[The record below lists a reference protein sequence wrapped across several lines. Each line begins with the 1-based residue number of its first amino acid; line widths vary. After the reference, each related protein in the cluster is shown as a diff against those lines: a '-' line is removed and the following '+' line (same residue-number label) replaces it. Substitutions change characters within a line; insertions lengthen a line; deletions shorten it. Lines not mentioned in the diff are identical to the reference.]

1 MKDEEILKTI
11 EAFSDYLQV
20 GDIVNYVLRWL
31 GWFLIVGLSLVV
43 DALEGVTDAILG
55 IKGFFNS
62 PEIQNFVDMLYP
74 LFVVLLA
81 ISFLYIGY
89 MFIMNKQMN
98 RSQIIIN
105 IFVTLSVLCLLST
118 GMTKVDKFTDD
129 AIAVV
134 KSEQKGSLSDE
145 IIKKNITD
153 IAVIDENKWKKKED
167 MNPKNHIPEKN
178 IRQIDIT
185 EKIDKDFEFAKDKKL
200 SDEGQ
205 KILKNKRVMD
215 GMGVASLAELKDGWF
230 DFFPEKYYRWHWNF
244 WNIFFTLLITGLT
257 LLLVSIKLARLFY
270 ELAFNYLLANILAPA
285 DVANGQK
292 LKAVLSNIL
301 NIFIA
306 TIMIF
311 LSLKLY
317 LMGTA
322 FLHDKLNGVPYLI
335 ALAAFSMAV
344 LDGPAVVERLFGID
358 IGLKSSWGMLVG
370 GFALGKG
377 IGSLANSKPMKSL
390 GNMIGKGAKGAAE
403 GTGVAAAKTAS
414 AAAMATG
421 GVAGLI
427 SGLKKGN
434 ESENKESLQDQMKK
448 ADQKKANGN
457 DVAKNE
463 KEKGN
468 LNKEKDKKNGGTP
481 SLQEDMKKGGNENP
495 GGVNGQESG
504 TTSLQDEMK
513 EAGKL
518 NGASEGNPTAGTVR
532 QGASEGSQTP
542 GTVRQG
548 ASEGNPTAGTVRQGA
563 NEGGQTPGTVRQGTS
578 EGGQTPGTVRQGTSE
593 GNQTPGT
600 VRQGASEGSQTP
612 GTVKQGANEGGQ
624 TPGTVRQGAN
634 EGNPT
639 AGTVRQGTSEG
650 SQTPGTVRQGTSE
663 GSQTPGTVRQ
673 GASEGGQTSG
683 TVRQGTSEGSQTSS
697 PAPME
702 TPRSVPSGGS
712 PAPVETPKS
721 VPSGGSPAPVETPR
735 SVPSGSSSAPVETP
749 RSVPSGSSSAPVET
763 PRSVPSGGS
772 PAPVETPRSV
782 PSGSSTAPVETP
794 RSVPSGSSSAPVE
807 TPRSVP
813 SGSSSAPVETPR
825 SVPSGGSPA
834 PVETPKSVP
843 SGGSPAPADIVT
855 VTHSSPIIPYESDKE
870 VAASRGQETRT
881 LGQYTTEKVK
891 NTTSS
896 VKQKVRGV
904 QERINTSETVQNT
917 KRFYQMGQNTGKSWR
932 DIVNKNKKNT
942 DKK

>member
-20 GDIVNYVLRWL
+20 GDIVNYVFRWI

-153 IAVIDENKWKKKED
+153 VAVIDQNGWKKKED
-167 MNPKNHIPEKN
+167 MNPKNNIPEKN

-185 EKIDKDFEFAKDKKL
+185 EKIDSDFKFTKDKDL
-200 SDEGQ
+200 SDGGQ
-205 KILKNKRVMD
+205 KILQNKRVMD
-215 GMGVASLAELKDGWF
+215 ALGVASLAELKDGWF

-244 WNIFFTLLITGLT
+244 WNIFFTLLITGAT

-317 LMGTA
+317 IMGTA

-358 IGLKSSWGMLVG
+358 IGLKSSWGMLAG

-377 IGSLANSKPMKSL
+377 IGGLANSKPMKGL
-390 GNMIGKGAKGAAE
+390 GNMIGKGAKGAAQ
-403 GTGVAAAKTAS
+403 GTGVAAVKTAS

-421 GVAGLI
+421 GMAGI
-427 SGLKKGN
+427 INGLKKGN
-434 ESENKESLQDQMKK
+434 ESEKKESLQDQIKK

-457 DVAKNE
+457 DLANKE

-468 LNKEKDKKNGGTP
+468 LNNQEDKKNGGTP
-481 SLQEDMKKGGNENP
+481 SIQEDMKKEGNEKP
-495 GGVNGQESG
+495 EVASGQESG

-513 EAGKL
+513 EAGKVSGTSEG
-518 NGASEGNPTAGTVR
+518 NPAVGGVKQGASEGSQTPGTVRQGASEGSQTPGTVRQGTSEGNPTAGAVRQGASEGNPTAGAVRQGASEGSQTPGTVRQGTSEGNPTAGAVRQGASEENPTAGTVR

-548 ASEGNPTAGTVRQGA
+548 AN
-563 NEGGQTPGTVRQGTS
+563 
-578 EGGQTPGTVRQGTSE
+578 
-593 GNQTPGT
+593 
-600 VRQGASEGSQTP
+600 EGSQTP
-612 GTVKQGANEGGQ
+612 GTVPSGG
-624 TPGTVRQGAN
+624 
-634 EGNPT
+634 
-639 AGTVRQGTSEG
+639 
-650 SQTPGTVRQGTSE
+650 
-663 GSQTPGTVRQ
+663 
-673 GASEGGQTSG
+673 
-683 TVRQGTSEGSQTSS
+683 S

-702 TPRSVPSGGS
+702 TSRPVPSGGS
-712 PAPVETPKS
+712 PAPMETSRP
-721 VPSGGSPAPVETPR
+721 VPSGGSPVPMGTSRPV
-735 SVPSGSSSAPVETP
+735 S
-749 RSVPSGSSSAPVET
+749 
-763 PRSVPSGGS
+763 SGGS
-772 PAPVETPRSV
+772 PAPMETSRPVSSGSSPVPMGTSRPV
-782 PSGSSTAPVETP
+782 PSGSSATPLETSRPVTG
-794 RSVPSGSSSAPVE
+794 GS
-807 TPRSVP
+807 
-813 SGSSSAPVETPR
+813 
-825 SVPSGGSPA
+825 SPA
-834 PVETPKSVP
+834 PVESPRSVS
-843 SGGSPAPADIVT
+843 SGSSPASANIVT
-855 VTHSSPIIPYESDKE
+855 VTHSSPSVPYESDKE
-870 VAASRGQETRT
+870 VAASSSHETRT
-881 LGQYTTEKVK
+881 LGQYATDTVK
-891 NTTSS
+891 KGYSSTTSS
-896 VKQKVRGV
+896 IKHKAKGV
-904 QERINTSETVQNT
+904 QERIHNSETVQNT
-917 KRFYQMGQNTGKSWR
+917 KRFYQMGQNTGRSWR
-932 DIVNKNKKNT
+932 DIVSKNKKNT
-942 DKK
+942 DEK

>member
-1 MKDEEILKTI
+1 MKDEEILKVL
-11 EAFSDYLQV
+11 ESFSDYLQV

-105 IFVTLSVLCLLST
+105 IFITLSVLCLLST

-129 AIAVV
+129 AIAFV

-153 IAVIDENKWKKKED
+153 VAVIDQNGWKKKED
-167 MNPKNHIPEKN
+167 MNPKNNIPEKN

-185 EKIDKDFEFAKDKKL
+185 EKIDKDFAFTKDKNL
-200 SDEGQ
+200 SDDGQ
-205 KILKNKRVMD
+205 KILQNKRVMD
-215 GMGVASLAELKDGWF
+215 ALGVASLAELKDGWF

-257 LLLVSIKLARLFY
+257 LLLASIKLARLFY
-270 ELAFNYLLANILAPA
+270 ELAFNYLLANLLAPA

-317 LMGTA
+317 LIGTGFA
-322 FLHDKLNGVPYLI
+322 HDKLNGVPYLI

-448 ADQKKANGN
+448 VNQKKANGN
-457 DVAKNE
+457 DLAKKE

-468 LNKEKDKKNGGTP
+468 LNKEEDKKNGGMP
-481 SLQEDMKKGGNENP
+481 SIQEDMKKGGNENP
-495 GGVNGQESG
+495 GGANGQESG

-513 EAGKL
+513 EAGKS
-518 NGASEGNPTAGTVR
+518 NGAIEGNPTAGTVR
-532 QGASEGSQTP
+532 QGTNEGNQTP
-542 GTVRQG
+542 GGVRQG
-548 ASEGNPTAGTVRQGA
+548 A
-563 NEGGQTPGTVRQGTS
+563 
-578 EGGQTPGTVRQGTSE
+578 SE

-612 GTVKQGANEGGQ
+612 GTV
-624 TPGTVRQGAN
+624 RQGAN
-634 EGNPT
+634 EG
-639 AGTVRQGTSEG
+639 
-650 SQTPGTVRQGTSE
+650 
-663 GSQTPGTVRQ
+663 
-673 GASEGGQTSG
+673 
-683 TVRQGTSEGSQTSS
+683 SQTSRPS
-697 PAPME
+697 
-702 TPRSVPSGGS
+702 SSGGS
-712 PAPVETPKS
+712 PAPVEAPRPS
-721 VPSGGSPAPVETPR
+721 SSGGSPAPVEAPR

-763 PRSVPSGGS
+763 PRSVPSGSS
-772 PAPVETPRSV
+772 P
-782 PSGSSTAPVETP
+782 
-794 RSVPSGSSSAPVE
+794 
-807 TPRSVP
+807 
-813 SGSSSAPVETPR
+813 APVETPR

-834 PVETPKSVP
+834 PMEAPKSVP
-843 SGGSPAPADIVT
+843 SGSSPVSADIVT

-870 VAASRGQETRT
+870 VAASRSQETRT
-881 LGQYTTEKVK
+881 LGQYTTDKVK
-891 NTTSS
+891 HTTSS

-932 DIVNKNKKNT
+932 DIVSKNKKNT

>member
-1 MKDEEILKTI
+1 MKDEEILKVL
-11 EAFSDYLQV
+11 ESFSDYLQV

-153 IAVIDENKWKKKED
+153 VAVIDQNGWKKKED

-185 EKIDKDFEFAKDKKL
+185 EKIDSDFEFAKDKEL
-200 SDEGQ
+200 SEGGQ
-205 KILKNKRVMD
+205 DILKNKRVMD

-317 LMGTA
+317 IMGTA
-322 FLHDKLNGVPYLI
+322 FLHDKLSGVPYLI

-344 LDGPAVVERLFGID
+344 LDGPSVVERLFGID
-358 IGLKSSWGMLVG
+358 IGLKSSWGMLAG

-377 IGSLANSKPMKSL
+377 IGALASSKPMKGL

-421 GVAGLI
+421 GMAGLI
-427 SGLKKGN
+427 SGLKNGN
-434 ESENKESLQDQMKK
+434 ESENKDSLQDQMKK
-448 ADQKKANGN
+448 AGEKKANGN
-457 DVAKNE
+457 DVANKE

-468 LNKEKDKKNGGTP
+468 LNKEKDKKNGGMP
-481 SLQEDMKKGGNENP
+481 SIQEDMKKGGNENP
-495 GGVNGQESG
+495 GVANGQESG
-504 TTSLQDEMK
+504 TISLQDEMK
-513 EAGKL
+513 EAGKS
-518 NGASEGNPTAGTVR
+518 NGTSEGSQTPGGVR
-532 QGASEGSQTP
+532 QGASEGGQTP
-542 GTVRQG
+542 
-548 ASEGNPTAGTVRQGA
+548 GTVRQGA
-563 NEGGQTPGTVRQGTS
+563 NEGGQTPGTVRQG
-578 EGGQTPGTVRQGTSE
+578 
-593 GNQTPGT
+593 
-600 VRQGASEGSQTP
+600 
-612 GTVKQGANEGGQ
+612 ANEGGQ
-624 TPGTVRQGAN
+624 T
-634 EGNPT
+634 
-639 AGTVRQGTSEG
+639 
-650 SQTPGTVRQGTSE
+650 
-663 GSQTPGTVRQ
+663 
-673 GASEGGQTSG
+673 
-683 TVRQGTSEGSQTSS
+683 
-697 PAPME
+697 
-702 TPRSVPSGGS
+702 
-712 PAPVETPKS
+712 
-721 VPSGGSPAPVETPR
+721 
-735 SVPSGSSSAPVETP
+735 
-749 RSVPSGSSSAPVET
+749 
-763 PRSVPSGGS
+763 
-772 PAPVETPRSV
+772 
-782 PSGSSTAPVETP
+782 
-794 RSVPSGSSSAPVE
+794 
-807 TPRSVP
+807 
-813 SGSSSAPVETPR
+813 
-825 SVPSGGSPA
+825 
-834 PVETPKSVP
+834 
-843 SGGSPAPADIVT
+843 
-855 VTHSSPIIPYESDKE
+855 
-870 VAASRGQETRT
+870 
-881 LGQYTTEKVK
+881 
-891 NTTSS
+891 
-896 VKQKVRGV
+896 
-904 QERINTSETVQNT
+904 
-917 KRFYQMGQNTGKSWR
+917 
-932 DIVNKNKKNT
+932 
-942 DKK
+942 

>member
-1 MKDEEILKTI
+1 MVKDEEILKTI

-20 GDIVNYVLRWL
+20 GDIVNYVFRWI

-153 IAVIDENKWKKKED
+153 VAVIDQNGWKKKED
-167 MNPKNHIPEKN
+167 MNPKNNIPEKN

-185 EKIDKDFEFAKDKKL
+185 EKIDEDFELTKDKDL
-200 SDEGQ
+200 SDNGK

-215 GMGVASLAELKDGWF
+215 ALGVASLAELKDGWF

-244 WNIFFTLLITGLT
+244 WNIFFTLLITGAT

-317 LMGTA
+317 IMGTE
-322 FLHDKLNGVPYLI
+322 FLHDKLSGVPYLI

-344 LDGPAVVERLFGID
+344 LDGPAIVERLFGID
-358 IGLKSSWGMLVG
+358 IGLKSSWGMLAG

-377 IGSLANSKPMKSL
+377 IGGLAYSKPMKGL
-390 GNMIGKGAKGAAE
+390 GNMIGKGAKGAAQ
-403 GTGVAAAKTAS
+403 GTGVVAAKTAS
-414 AAAMATG
+414 AAATTASAAVMATG
-421 GVAGLI
+421 GMAGII

-434 ESENKESLQDQMKK
+434 ESEKKESLQDQIKK

-457 DVAKNE
+457 DLANKE

-468 LNKEKDKKNGGTP
+468 LNKEEDKKNGGTP
-481 SLQEDMKKGGNENP
+481 SIQEDMKKEGNENP
-495 GGVNGQESG
+495 GVANGQESG
-504 TTSLQDEMK
+504 TTSLQDEIK
-513 EAGKL
+513 EAGKVS
-518 NGASEGNPTAGTVR
+518 GASEGNPTE
-532 QGASEGSQTP
+532 GA
-542 GTVRQG
+542 
-548 ASEGNPTAGTVRQGA
+548 VRQGA
-563 NEGGQTPGTVRQGTS
+563 NEG
-578 EGGQTPGTVRQGTSE
+578 
-593 GNQTPGT
+593 
-600 VRQGASEGSQTP
+600 SQTP
-612 GTVKQGANEGGQ
+612 
-624 TPGTVRQGAN
+624 
-634 EGNPT
+634 
-639 AGTVRQGTSEG
+639 
-650 SQTPGTVRQGTSE
+650 
-663 GSQTPGTVRQ
+663 
-673 GASEGGQTSG
+673 
-683 TVRQGTSEGSQTSS
+683 S
-697 PAPME
+697 PAPMETSRPVPSGNSPAPVEASRPVPSGNSPAPVE
-702 TPRSVPSGGS
+702 TPRSVPSGSSPAPVEASRPVPSGSS
-712 PAPVETPKS
+712 PAPVETSRPVS
-721 VPSGGSPAPVETPR
+721 SGSSPAPVETPR
-735 SVPSGSSSAPVETP
+735 SVPSGSSSAPVETSRP
-749 RSVPSGSSSAPVET
+749 VSSGNSPAPVET
-763 PRSVPSGGS
+763 SRPVSSGSSPAPVEASRPVPSGGS
-772 PAPVETPRSV
+772 PVS
-782 PSGSSTAPVETP
+782 
-794 RSVPSGSSSAPVE
+794 
-807 TPRSVP
+807 
-813 SGSSSAPVETPR
+813 
-825 SVPSGGSPA
+825 
-834 PVETPKSVP
+834 
-843 SGGSPAPADIVT
+843 ADIVT

-870 VAASRGQETRT
+870 VAASSSHETRT
-881 LGQYTTEKVK
+881 LGQYATDTVK
-891 NTTSS
+891 KGYSSTTSS
-896 VKQKVRGV
+896 AKQTVRGV
-904 QERINTSETVQNT
+904 QERINNSETVQNT
-917 KRFYQMGQNTGKSWR
+917 KRFYQMGQNTGRSWR
-932 DIVNKNKKNT
+932 DIVSKNKKNT
-942 DKK
+942 DEK

>member
-1 MKDEEILKTI
+1 MKDEEILKVL
-11 EAFSDYLQV
+11 ESFSDYLQV

-105 IFVTLSVLCLLST
+105 IFITLSVLCLLST

-153 IAVIDENKWKKKED
+153 VAVIDQNGWKKKED
-167 MNPKNHIPEKN
+167 MNPKNNIPEKN

-185 EKIDKDFEFAKDKKL
+185 EKIDKDFEFAKDKEL
-200 SDEGQ
+200 SEGGQ
-205 KILKNKRVMD
+205 DILKYKRVMD
-215 GMGVASLAELKDGWF
+215 GTGVASLAELKDGWF

-317 LMGTA
+317 IMGTA

-358 IGLKSSWGMLVG
+358 IGLKSSWGMLAGGLAG

-377 IGSLANSKPMKSL
+377 IGALANSKPMKGL

-427 SGLKKGN
+427 SGLKKGS

-448 ADQKKANGN
+448 ADQKKENGN
-457 DVAKNE
+457 DLAKKE

-481 SLQEDMKKGGNENP
+481 SIQEDMKKGGNENP
-495 GGVNGQESG
+495 GVANGQESG

-513 EAGKL
+513 EAGKS
-518 NGASEGNPTAGTVR
+518 NGANEGV
-532 QGASEGSQTP
+532 QTP
-542 GTVRQG
+542 GG
-548 ASEGNPTAGTVRQGA
+548 VRQGA
-563 NEGGQTPGTVRQGTS
+563 NEGV
-578 EGGQTPGTVRQGTSE
+578 
-593 GNQTPGT
+593 
-600 VRQGASEGSQTP
+600 
-612 GTVKQGANEGGQ
+612 Q

-634 EGNPT
+634 EG
-639 AGTVRQGTSEG
+639 V
-650 SQTPGTVRQGTSE
+650 QTPGTVRQGTSE
-663 GSQTPGTVRQ
+663 GSQTSRP
-673 GASEGGQTSG
+673 AS
-683 TVRQGTSEGSQTSS
+683 
-697 PAPME
+697 
-702 TPRSVPSGGS
+702 SVGS
-712 PAPVETPKS
+712 PE
-721 VPSGGSPAPVETPR
+721 PVETPR
-735 SVPSGSSSAPVETP
+735 SVPKGS
-749 RSVPSGSSSAPVET
+749 
-763 PRSVPSGGS
+763 
-772 PAPVETPRSV
+772 
-782 PSGSSTAPVETP
+782 
-794 RSVPSGSSSAPVE
+794 
-807 TPRSVP
+807 
-813 SGSSSAPVETPR
+813 
-825 SVPSGGSPA
+825 
-834 PVETPKSVP
+834 
-843 SGGSPAPADIVT
+843 SPAPADIVT

-904 QERINTSETVQNT
+904 QERIHNSETVQNT

>member
-1 MKDEEILKTI
+1 MVKDEEILKVL
-11 EAFSDYLQV
+11 ESFSDYLQV

-105 IFVTLSVLCLLST
+105 IFITLSVLCLLST

-153 IAVIDENKWKKKED
+153 VAVIDQNGWKKKED
-167 MNPKNHIPEKN
+167 MNPKNNIPEKN

-185 EKIDKDFEFAKDKKL
+185 EKIDKDFAFTKDKNL
-200 SDEGQ
+200 SDDGQ
-205 KILKNKRVMD
+205 KILQNKRVMD
-215 GMGVASLAELKDGWF
+215 ALGVASLAELKDGWF

-301 NIFIA
+301 NIFVA

-317 LMGTA
+317 IMGTT

-370 GFALGKG
+370 GYALGKG
-377 IGSLANSKPMKSL
+377 IAGLASSKPMKGL
-390 GNMIGKGAKGAAE
+390 GNMIGKGAKGAAQ

-421 GVAGLI
+421 GMAGLI
-427 SGLKKGN
+427 SGLKNGN
-434 ESENKESLQDQMKK
+434 ESENKDSLQDQMKK
-448 ADQKKANGN
+448 AGEKKANGN
-457 DVAKNE
+457 DVA
-463 KEKGN
+463 
-468 LNKEKDKKNGGTP
+468 NKEKDKKNGGTP
-481 SLQEDMKKGGNENP
+481 SIQEDMKKGGNENP
-495 GGVNGQESG
+495 GVANGQESG

-513 EAGKL
+513 EAGKA
-518 NGASEGNPTAGTVR
+518 NGTSAGNQTPGGVRQGASEGGQTAGTVRQGASEGNQTPGGVRQGASEGSQTPGGVRQGASEGNPTAGTVRQGASEGNQTPGGIRQGASEGSQTPGGVRQGASEGNPTAGTVR
-532 QGASEGSQTP
+532 QGASEGSQT
-542 GTVRQG
+542 
-548 ASEGNPTAGTVRQGA
+548 
-563 NEGGQTPGTVRQGTS
+563 
-578 EGGQTPGTVRQGTSE
+578 
-593 GNQTPGT
+593 
-600 VRQGASEGSQTP
+600 
-612 GTVKQGANEGGQ
+612 
-624 TPGTVRQGAN
+624 
-634 EGNPT
+634 
-639 AGTVRQGTSEG
+639 
-650 SQTPGTVRQGTSE
+650 
-663 GSQTPGTVRQ
+663 
-673 GASEGGQTSG
+673 
-683 TVRQGTSEGSQTSS
+683 SS
-697 PAPME
+697 PAPVEASRPVPSGGSLAPVE

-712 PAPVETPKS
+712 PAPVEASRPVPSGGSPAPVETPRP

-735 SVPSGSSSAPVETP
+735 SVPSG
-749 RSVPSGSSSAPVET
+749 
-763 PRSVPSGGS
+763 GS
-772 PAPVETPRSV
+772 PA
-782 PSGSSTAPVETP
+782 
-794 RSVPSGSSSAPVE
+794 SA
-807 TPRSVP
+807 
-813 SGSSSAPVETPR
+813 
-825 SVPSGGSPA
+825 
-834 PVETPKSVP
+834 
-843 SGGSPAPADIVT
+843 DNVT

-870 VAASRGQETRT
+870 VAASRSQETRT
-881 LGQYTTEKVK
+881 LGQYTTDKVK

-896 VKQKVRGV
+896 VKQMVRGV
-904 QERINTSETVQNT
+904 QERIHNSETVQNT

-932 DIVNKNKKNT
+932 DIVNKNKNNT

>member
-1 MKDEEILKTI
+1 MKDEEILKVL
-11 EAFSDYLQV
+11 ESFSDYLQV

-105 IFVTLSVLCLLST
+105 IFITLSVLCLLST

-153 IAVIDENKWKKKED
+153 IAVIDQNGWKKKED
-167 MNPKNHIPEKN
+167 LNPKNNISEKN

-185 EKIDKDFEFAKDKKL
+185 EKIDSDFKFTKDKDL
-200 SDEGQ
+200 SDGGQ
-205 KILKNKRVMD
+205 KILQNKRVMD
-215 GMGVASLAELKDGWF
+215 ALGVASLAELKDGWF

-270 ELAFNYLLANILAPA
+270 ELAFNYLLANLLAPA

-317 LMGTA
+317 LIGTG
-322 FLHDKLNGVPYLI
+322 FLHDELNGVPYLI

-457 DVAKNE
+457 DLAKNE

-481 SLQEDMKKGGNENP
+481 SIQEDMKKGWNENP
-495 GGVNGQESG
+495 GGANGQESG

-513 EAGKL
+513 EAGKSH
-518 NGASEGNPTAGTVR
+518 GAIEGNPTPGTVR
-532 QGASEGSQTP
+532 KGANEGSQTP
-542 GTVRQG
+542 GTVRKG
-548 ASEGNPTAGTVRQGA
+548 A
-563 NEGGQTPGTVRQGTS
+563 S
-578 EGGQTPGTVRQGTSE
+578 EGGQTPGG
-593 GNQTPGT
+593 
-600 VRQGASEGSQTP
+600 VRQGA
-612 GTVKQGANEGGQ
+612 
-624 TPGTVRQGAN
+624 
-634 EGNPT
+634 
-639 AGTVRQGTSEG
+639 SEG

-663 GSQTPGTVRQ
+663 GSQTAGTI
-673 GASEGGQTSG
+673 ASGG
-683 TVRQGTSEGSQTSS
+683 S

-702 TPRSVPSGGS
+702 TSRPVPSRS
-712 PAPVETPKS
+712 S
-721 VPSGGSPAPVETPR
+721 RAPVETPR
-735 SVPSGSSSAPVETP
+735 SVSSGSSP
-749 RSVPSGSSSAPVET
+749 APVET

-782 PSGSSTAPVETP
+782 PSGGSPAPVKASRPVPSGSSPAPVETP
-794 RSVPSGSSSAPVE
+794 RSVPSGSSP
-807 TPRSVP
+807 
-813 SGSSSAPVETPR
+813 APVETPR

-834 PVETPKSVP
+834 PVETPKSAP
-843 SGGSPAPADIVT
+843 SGGSPASADIVT

-870 VAASRGQETRT
+870 VAASRGQETQT

-904 QERINTSETVQNT
+904 QERIHNSETVQNT

-932 DIVNKNKKNT
+932 DIVNKNKNKNNT
-942 DKK
+942 AEK

>member
-1 MKDEEILKTI
+1 MKDEEILKVL
-11 EAFSDYLQV
+11 ESFSDYLQV

-62 PEIQNFVDMLYP
+62 PEIQNYVDMLYP

-98 RSQIIIN
+98 HSQIIIN
-105 IFVTLSVLCLLST
+105 IFITLSVLCLLST

-153 IAVIDENKWKKKED
+153 VAVIDQNGWKKKED
-167 MNPKNHIPEKN
+167 LNPKNNIPEKN

-185 EKIDKDFEFAKDKKL
+185 EKIDEDFEFTKDKDL
-200 SDEGQ
+200 SDNGK

-215 GMGVASLAELKDGWF
+215 ALGVASLAELKDGWF

-285 DVANGQK
+285 DIANGQK

-317 LMGTA
+317 LIGTA

-344 LDGPAVVERLFGID
+344 LDGPSVVERLFGID

-421 GVAGLI
+421 GMAGLI
-427 SGLKKGN
+427 SGLKNGN
-434 ESENKESLQDQMKK
+434 ESENKDSLQDQMKK
-448 ADQKKANGN
+448 AGEKKANGN
-457 DVAKNE
+457 DEANKE
-463 KEKGN
+463 KEKGH
-468 LNKEKDKKNGGTP
+468 LNKEKDKKNSGTP

-495 GGVNGQESG
+495 GVANGQESG

-513 EAGKL
+513 EAGKA
-518 NGASEGNPTAGTVR
+518 NGT
-532 QGASEGSQTP
+532 SEGSQTP

-548 ASEGNPTAGTVRQGA
+548 ANEGNQTPGTVRQGA
-563 NEGGQTPGTVRQGTS
+563 NEGNQTPGTVRQGA
-578 EGGQTPGTVRQGTSE
+578 SE

-600 VRQGASEGSQTP
+600 VRQGASERNQTP
-612 GTVKQGANEGGQ
+612 GTVRQGASEGNQ

-634 EGNPT
+634 EGN
-639 AGTVRQGTSEG
+639 
-650 SQTPGTVRQGTSE
+650 QTPGTVRQGANE
-663 GSQTPGTVRQ
+663 GVQIPRTVRQGANEGNQTPGTVRQ
-673 GASEGGQTSG
+673 GASEGNQTPG
-683 TVRQGTSEGSQTSS
+683 TVRQG
-697 PAPME
+697 A
-702 TPRSVPSGGS
+702 SGGS
-712 PAPVETPKS
+712 PAPVEASRPVPSGGSAAPMETSRSVPSGSAAPMETSRSVPSGSSLAPMETPRSAPSGSSPAPMETSRS
-721 VPSGGSPAPVETPR
+721 VPSGSSPAPVETPRSAPSGGSPAPVETPR
-735 SVPSGSSSAPVETP
+735 SVPSGGSPAPVE
-749 RSVPSGSSSAPVET
+749 A

-782 PSGSSTAPVETP
+782 PSGGSPAPMEAP
-794 RSVPSGSSSAPVE
+794 KSAPSGSSPV
-807 TPRSVP
+807 S
-813 SGSSSAPVETPR
+813 
-825 SVPSGGSPA
+825 
-834 PVETPKSVP
+834 
-843 SGGSPAPADIVT
+843 ADIVT

-870 VAASRGQETRT
+870 VPASRSQETRT
-881 LGQYTTEKVK
+881 LGQYTTDKVK
-891 NTTSS
+891 HTTSS

-904 QERINTSETVQNT
+904 QERIHNSETVQNT

-932 DIVNKNKKNT
+932 DIVNKNKNNT

>member
-20 GDIVNYVLRWL
+20 GDIVNYVFRWI

-153 IAVIDENKWKKKED
+153 IALIDQNGWKKKED
-167 MNPKNHIPEKN
+167 MNPKNNIPEKN

-185 EKIDKDFEFAKDKKL
+185 EKIDEDFEFTKDKDL
-200 SDEGQ
+200 SDNGK

-244 WNIFFTLLITGLT
+244 WNIFFTLLITGAT

-317 LMGTA
+317 IMGTA

-358 IGLKSSWGMLVG
+358 IGLKSSWGLLAGGIAG

-377 IGSLANSKPMKSL
+377 IGALANSKPMKSL

-421 GVAGLI
+421 GMAGLI

-448 ADQKKANGN
+448 ADQKKTQGN
-457 DVAKNE
+457 DVANKE
-463 KEKGN
+463 KEKGD
-468 LNKEKDKKNGGTP
+468 LNKEENKENGGVP
-481 SLQEDMKKGGNENP
+481 SIQEDMKKEGNENP
-495 GGVNGQESG
+495 GMANGQESG

-513 EAGKL
+513 EAGKA
-518 NGASEGNPTAGTVR
+518 NGASEGNPTAGTVRQGASEGNPTAGTVR

-548 ASEGNPTAGTVRQGA
+548 ASEG
-563 NEGGQTPGTVRQGTS
+563 S
-578 EGGQTPGTVRQGTSE
+578 
-593 GNQTPGT
+593 QTPGT

-612 GTVKQGANEGGQ
+612 GTV
-624 TPGTVRQGAN
+624 RQGA
-634 EGNPT
+634 
-639 AGTVRQGTSEG
+639 
-650 SQTPGTVRQGTSE
+650 SE

-673 GASEGGQTSG
+673 GASEGSQTPG
-683 TVRQGTSEGSQTSS
+683 TVRQGASEGSQTPGTVRQGASEGS
-697 PAPME
+697 Q
-702 TPRSVPSGGS
+702 TPG
-712 PAPVETPKS
+712 
-721 VPSGGSPAPVETPR
+721 
-735 SVPSGSSSAPVETP
+735 
-749 RSVPSGSSSAPVET
+749 
-763 PRSVPSGGS
+763 
-772 PAPVETPRSV
+772 
-782 PSGSSTAPVETP
+782 
-794 RSVPSGSSSAPVE
+794 
-807 TPRSVP
+807 
-813 SGSSSAPVETPR
+813 
-825 SVPSGGSPA
+825 
-834 PVETPKSVP
+834 
-843 SGGSPAPADIVT
+843 T
-855 VTHSSPIIPYESDKE
+855 V
-870 VAASRGQETRT
+870 R
-881 LGQYTTEKVK
+881 
-891 NTTSS
+891 
-896 VKQKVRGV
+896 
-904 QERINTSETVQNT
+904 
-917 KRFYQMGQNTGKSWR
+917 
-932 DIVNKNKKNT
+932 
-942 DKK
+942 

>member
-1 MKDEEILKTI
+1 MKDEEILKVL
-11 EAFSDYLQV
+11 EEFSDYLQV

-31 GWFLIVGLSLVV
+31 GWFLIQGLSLVV

-62 PEIQNFVDMLYP
+62 TEVQEFVDMLYP

-81 ISFLYIGY
+81 MSFLYIGY

-105 IFVTLSVLCLLST
+105 IFITLSVLCLLST

-129 AIAVV
+129 AIAVM

-153 IAVIDENKWKKKED
+153 IAVIDQNKWKKKED
-167 MNPKNHIPEKN
+167 MNPKNNIPEKN

-185 EKIDKDFEFAKDKKL
+185 EKIDKDFEFTKDKSL
-200 SDEGQ
+200 SDDGQ
-205 KILKNKRVMD
+205 KILQNKRVMD
-215 GMGVASLAELKDGWF
+215 GQGIASLAELKDGWF

-301 NIFIA
+301 NIFVA

-317 LMGTA
+317 IMGTA

-344 LDGPAVVERLFGID
+344 LDGPSVVERLFGID
-358 IGLKSSWGMLVG
+358 IGLKSSWGMLAG

-377 IGSLANSKPMKSL
+377 IGALASSKPMKGL

-421 GVAGLI
+421 GMAGLI
-427 SGLKKGN
+427 SGLKNGN
-434 ESENKESLQDQMKK
+434 ESENKDSLQDQMKK
-448 ADQKKANGN
+448 AGEKKANGN
-457 DVAKNE
+457 DVANKE

-481 SLQEDMKKGGNENP
+481 SIQEDMKKGGNETP
-495 GGVNGQESG
+495 GVANGQESG

-513 EAGKL
+513 EAGKS
-518 NGASEGNPTAGTVR
+518 NGTSEGNQTPGTVKQGTSEGNQIPGGVRQGASEGSQTPGTVRQGTSEGNQIPGGVR

-548 ASEGNPTAGTVRQGA
+548 ASEGSQIAGGVRQGASEGNQTPGTVRQGTNEGSQTPGTVRQGANEGNQTPGTVRQGA
-563 NEGGQTPGTVRQGTS
+563 NEGGQTPGTVRQG
-578 EGGQTPGTVRQGTSE
+578 
-593 GNQTPGT
+593 
-600 VRQGASEGSQTP
+600 ASEGSQTS
-612 GTVKQGANEGGQ
+612 N
-624 TPGTVRQGAN
+624 
-634 EGNPT
+634 
-639 AGTVRQGTSEG
+639 
-650 SQTPGTVRQGTSE
+650 
-663 GSQTPGTVRQ
+663 
-673 GASEGGQTSG
+673 
-683 TVRQGTSEGSQTSS
+683 

-702 TPRSVPSGGS
+702 TSRPVPSGSSPAPVEASRSVPSGSSPAPVEASRSVPSGGS
-712 PAPVETPKS
+712 PAPVEASRS
-721 VPSGGSPAPVETPR
+721 VPSGGSP
-735 SVPSGSSSAPVETP
+735 
-749 RSVPSGSSSAPVET
+749 APVET

-782 PSGSSTAPVETP
+782 PSGSS
-794 RSVPSGSSSAPVE
+794 
-807 TPRSVP
+807 
-813 SGSSSAPVETPR
+813 
-825 SVPSGGSPA
+825 PA
-834 PVETPKSVP
+834 S
-843 SGGSPAPADIVT
+843 ADIVT

-870 VAASRGQETRT
+870 VAASSSKETRT
-881 LGQYTTEKVK
+881 LGQYTTDKVK

-904 QERINTSETVQNT
+904 QERINTAETVQNT

-932 DIVNKNKKNT
+932 DIVNKNKNNT

>member
-105 IFVTLSVLCLLST
+105 IFITLSVLCLLST

-200 SDEGQ
+200 SDDGQ
-205 KILKNKRVMD
+205 EILKNKRVMD

-270 ELAFNYLLANILAPA
+270 ELAFNYLLANLLAPA

-317 LMGTA
+317 LIGTG
-322 FLHDKLNGVPYLI
+322 FVHDKLNGVPYLI

-427 SGLKKGN
+427 SGLKKGS

-457 DVAKNE
+457 DLAKKE

-481 SLQEDMKKGGNENP
+481 SIQEDMKKGGNENP
-495 GGVNGQESG
+495 GVANGQESG

-513 EAGKL
+513 EAGKS
-518 NGASEGNPTAGTVR
+518 NGASEGSQTPGTVKQGVSEGSQTPGGVR
-532 QGASEGSQTP
+532 QGANEGSQTP

-548 ASEGNPTAGTVRQGA
+548 ANEGSQTPGTVRQGA
-563 NEGGQTPGTVRQGTS
+563 NEGV
-578 EGGQTPGTVRQGTSE
+578 
-593 GNQTPGT
+593 QTPGT
-600 VRQGASEGSQTP
+600 VRQGASEGSQTSRP
-612 GTVKQGANEGGQ
+612 
-624 TPGTVRQGAN
+624 
-634 EGNPT
+634 
-639 AGTVRQGTSEG
+639 
-650 SQTPGTVRQGTSE
+650 
-663 GSQTPGTVRQ
+663 
-673 GASEGGQTSG
+673 
-683 TVRQGTSEGSQTSS
+683 
-697 PAPME
+697 
-702 TPRSVPSGGS
+702 VPSGGS
-712 PAPVETPKS
+712 PAPVEAPKS
-721 VPSGGSPAPVETPR
+721 VSSGGSPAPVEASRP
-735 SVPSGSSSAPVETP
+735 VPSGSSP
-749 RSVPSGSSSAPVET
+749 APVET

-772 PAPVETPRSV
+772 PAPVEASRPV
-782 PSGSSTAPVETP
+782 PSGS
-794 RSVPSGSSSAPVE
+794 
-807 TPRSVP
+807 
-813 SGSSSAPVETPR
+813 
-825 SVPSGGSPA
+825 
-834 PVETPKSVP
+834 
-843 SGGSPAPADIVT
+843 SPAPADIVT

-870 VAASRGQETRT
+870 VAASRSQETRT
-881 LGQYTTEKVK
+881 LGQYTTDKVK

-904 QERINTSETVQNT
+904 QERINTSETVKNT

-932 DIVNKNKKNT
+932 EIVSKNKKNT

>member
-1 MKDEEILKTI
+1 MKDEEILKVL
-11 EAFSDYLQV
+11 ESFSDYLQV

-105 IFVTLSVLCLLST
+105 IFITLSVLCLLST

-153 IAVIDENKWKKKED
+153 VAVIDQNGWKKKED
-167 MNPKNHIPEKN
+167 MNPKNNIPEKN

-185 EKIDKDFEFAKDKKL
+185 EKIDKDFAFTKDKNL
-200 SDEGQ
+200 SDDGQ
-205 KILKNKRVMD
+205 KILQNKRVMD
-215 GMGVASLAELKDGWF
+215 ALGVASLAELKDGWF

-270 ELAFNYLLANILAPA
+270 ELSFNYLLANILAPA

-317 LMGTA
+317 LIGTA

-344 LDGPAVVERLFGID
+344 LDGPAAVERLFGID

-457 DVAKNE
+457 DLAKNE

-481 SLQEDMKKGGNENP
+481 SIQEDMKKGGYENP
-495 GGVNGQESG
+495 GG
-504 TTSLQDEMK
+504 
-513 EAGKL
+513 
-518 NGASEGNPTAGTVR
+518 
-532 QGASEGSQTP
+532 
-542 GTVRQG
+542 
-548 ASEGNPTAGTVRQGA
+548 A
-563 NEGGQTPGTVRQGTS
+563 N
-578 EGGQTPGTVRQGTSE
+578 
-593 GNQTPGT
+593 
-600 VRQGASEGSQTP
+600 
-612 GTVKQGANEGGQ
+612 
-624 TPGTVRQGAN
+624 
-634 EGNPT
+634 
-639 AGTVRQGTSEG
+639 
-650 SQTPGTVRQGTSE
+650 E

-673 GASEGGQTSG
+673 GASEGGQTPGTVRQGASKGGQTPG
-683 TVRQGTSEGSQTSS
+683 TVRQGTSEGSQTPGSVRQGTSGGS
-697 PAPME
+697 PAPIE
-702 TPRSVPSGGS
+702 TPRPASSGGSPAPVETLRSVPSGGS
-712 PAPVETPKS
+712 PAPIETPRPAS
-721 VPSGGSPAPVETPR
+721 SGSSPAPVETPR
-735 SVPSGSSSAPVETP
+735 SVPSGSS
-749 RSVPSGSSSAPVET
+749 
-763 PRSVPSGGS
+763 

-782 PSGSSTAPVETP
+782 PSGSSPAPI
-794 RSVPSGSSSAPVE
+794 
-807 TPRSVP
+807 
-813 SGSSSAPVETPR
+813 ETPR

-834 PVETPKSVP
+834 S
-843 SGGSPAPADIVT
+843 ADIVT

-891 NTTSS
+891 HTTSS

-904 QERINTSETVQNT
+904 QERIHNSETVQNT
-917 KRFYQMGQNTGKSWR
+917 KRFYQMGQNTSKSWR
-932 DIVNKNKKNT
+932 DIVNKNKNNT

>member
-1 MKDEEILKTI
+1 MKDEEILKVLET
-11 EAFSDYLQV
+11 FSDYLQV

-105 IFVTLSVLCLLST
+105 IFITLSVLCLLST

-134 KSEQKGSLSDE
+134 KSEQKGFLSDE

-153 IAVIDENKWKKKED
+153 VAVIDQNGWKKKED
-167 MNPKNHIPEKN
+167 LNPKNNIPEKN

-185 EKIDKDFEFAKDKKL
+185 EKIDEDFEFTKDKDL
-200 SDEGQ
+200 SDNGK

-215 GMGVASLAELKDGWF
+215 ALGVASLAELKDGWF

-317 LMGTA
+317 IMGTT
-322 FLHDKLNGVPYLI
+322 FLHDKLSGVPYLI

-370 GFALGKG
+370 GYALGKG
-377 IGSLANSKPMKSL
+377 IAGLANSKPMKGL

-421 GVAGLI
+421 GMAGLI
-427 SGLKKGN
+427 SGLKNGN
-434 ESENKESLQDQMKK
+434 ESENKDSLQDQMKK
-448 ADQKKANGN
+448 AGEKKVNGN
-457 DVAKNE
+457 DVANKE

-468 LNKEKDKKNGGTP
+468 LNKDKDKKNGGMP
-481 SLQEDMKKGGNENP
+481 SIQEDMKKGGNENP
-495 GGVNGQESG
+495 GVANGQESG

-513 EAGKL
+513 EAGKS
-518 NGASEGNPTAGTVR
+518 NGTSEGNQTAGTVR

-548 ASEGNPTAGTVRQGA
+548 ASEGN
-563 NEGGQTPGTVRQGTS
+563 
-578 EGGQTPGTVRQGTSE
+578 
-593 GNQTPGT
+593 QTPGT

-612 GTVKQGANEGGQ
+612 GG
-624 TPGTVRQGAN
+624 VRQGAS
-634 EGNPT
+634 EGNQT
-639 AGTVRQGTSEG
+639 AGTVRQGASEGNQTPGGIRQGASEG
-650 SQTPGTVRQGTSE
+650 SQTPGGVRQGASE
-663 GSQTPGTVRQ
+663 GNPTAGTVRQ
-673 GASEGGQTSG
+673 GASEGGQTS
-683 TVRQGTSEGSQTSS
+683 S
-697 PAPME
+697 PAPVE

-712 PAPVETPKS
+712 PAPVEAPRSVPSGGSPAPVEASRPVPSGGSPAPVETPRP

-735 SVPSGSSSAPVETP
+735 SVPSGGSPAPVETPRPVPSGGSPAPVETP
-749 RSVPSGSSSAPVET
+749 RSVPSGGSPAPVEIPRSVPSGGSPAPVET

-782 PSGSSTAPVETP
+782 PSG
-794 RSVPSGSSSAPVE
+794 
-807 TPRSVP
+807 
-813 SGSSSAPVETPR
+813 
-825 SVPSGGSPA
+825 GSPA
-834 PVETPKSVP
+834 S
-843 SGGSPAPADIVT
+843 ADNVT

-870 VAASRGQETRT
+870 VAASRSQETRT
-881 LGQYTTEKVK
+881 LGQYTTDKVK

-904 QERINTSETVQNT
+904 QERIHNSETVQNT
-917 KRFYQMGQNTGKSWR
+917 KCFYQMGQNTGKSWR
-932 DIVNKNKKNT
+932 DIVNKNKNNT

>member
-1 MKDEEILKTI
+1 MKDEEILKVL
-11 EAFSDYLQV
+11 ESFSDYLQV

-105 IFVTLSVLCLLST
+105 IFITLSVLCLLST

-153 IAVIDENKWKKKED
+153 VAVIDQNGWKKKED
-167 MNPKNHIPEKN
+167 MNPKNNIPEKN

-185 EKIDKDFEFAKDKKL
+185 EKIDEDFEFTKDKDL
-200 SDEGQ
+200 SDNGK

-215 GMGVASLAELKDGWF
+215 ALGVASLAELKDGWF

-257 LLLVSIKLARLFY
+257 LLLVSIKLARLCY
-270 ELAFNYLLANILAPA
+270 ELGFNYLLANILAPA

-301 NIFIA
+301 NIFVA

-403 GTGVAAAKTAS
+403 GTGVAAAKTVS

-427 SGLKKGN
+427 SALKKGN

-457 DVAKNE
+457 DLAKKE

-468 LNKEKDKKNGGTP
+468 LNKEEGKKNGGMP
-481 SLQEDMKKGGNENP
+481 SIQEDMKKGGNENP
-495 GGVNGQESG
+495 GGANGQESG

-513 EAGKL
+513 EAGKS
-518 NGASEGNPTAGTVR
+518 NGAN
-532 QGASEGSQTP
+532 
-542 GTVRQG
+542 
-548 ASEGNPTAGTVRQGA
+548 EGNPTAGTVRQGA
-563 NEGGQTPGTVRQGTS
+563 NEG
-578 EGGQTPGTVRQGTSE
+578 
-593 GNQTPGT
+593 
-600 VRQGASEGSQTP
+600 
-612 GTVKQGANEGGQ
+612 
-624 TPGTVRQGAN
+624 
-634 EGNPT
+634 
-639 AGTVRQGTSEG
+639 
-650 SQTPGTVRQGTSE
+650 
-663 GSQTPGTVRQ
+663 
-673 GASEGGQTSG
+673 
-683 TVRQGTSEGSQTSS
+683 SQTSR
-697 PAPME
+697 PA
-702 TPRSVPSGGS
+702 SSGGS
-712 PAPVETPKS
+712 PT
-721 VPSGGSPAPVETPR
+721 
-735 SVPSGSSSAPVETP
+735 
-749 RSVPSGSSSAPVET
+749 PVET

-772 PAPVETPRSV
+772 PAPMETPRTV
-782 PSGSSTAPVETP
+782 PSGSSP
-794 RSVPSGSSSAPVE
+794 
-807 TPRSVP
+807 
-813 SGSSSAPVETPR
+813 APVETPR
-825 SVPSGGSPA
+825 SVPSGGSPTPMETPRTVPSGSSPA
-834 PVETPKSVP
+834 PVETPRSVP
-843 SGGSPAPADIVT
+843 SGSNPAPVETPRSVPSGSNPAPVETPRSVPSGSNPAPVETPRSVPSGSSPAPVETPRTVPSGSSPASADIVT

-870 VAASRGQETRT
+870 VAASRSQETRT

-904 QERINTSETVQNT
+904 QERIHTSETVQNT

>member
-1 MKDEEILKTI
+1 MKDEEILKVLET
-11 EAFSDYLQV
+11 FSDYLQV

-153 IAVIDENKWKKKED
+153 VAVIDQNGWKRKED
-167 MNPKNHIPEKN
+167 MNPKNNIPEKN

-185 EKIDKDFEFAKDKKL
+185 EKIDEDFEFTKDKDL
-200 SDEGQ
+200 SDNGK

-215 GMGVASLAELKDGWF
+215 ALGVASLAELKDGWF

-317 LMGTA
+317 IMGTT
-322 FLHDKLNGVPYLI
+322 FLHDKLSGVPYLI

-370 GFALGKG
+370 GYALGKG
-377 IGSLANSKPMKSL
+377 IAGLANSKPMKGL

-403 GTGVAAAKTAS
+403 GTGVVAAKTAS

-421 GVAGLI
+421 GMAGLI
-427 SGLKKGN
+427 SGLKNGN
-434 ESENKESLQDQMKK
+434 ESENKDSLQDQMKK
-448 ADQKKANGN
+448 ADEKKANGN
-457 DVAKNE
+457 DLANKE

-481 SLQEDMKKGGNENP
+481 SIQEDMKKGGNENP
-495 GGVNGQESG
+495 GIANGQESG

-513 EAGKL
+513 EAGKA
-518 NGASEGNPTAGTVR
+518 NGTSAGNQTPGTVRQGASEGNQTAGTVR
-532 QGASEGSQTP
+532 QGASEGSQ
-542 GTVRQG
+542 
-548 ASEGNPTAGTVRQGA
+548 TAGTVRQGA
-563 NEGGQTPGTVRQGTS
+563 NEGGQTPSPAPVEASRPVPS
-578 EGGQTPGTVRQGTSE
+578 GGSPAPMETPRSVPSGGSPAPVE
-593 GNQTPGT
+593 
-600 VRQGASEGSQTP
+600 ASRP
-612 GTVKQGANEGGQ
+612 V
-624 TPGTVRQGAN
+624 P
-634 EGNPT
+634 
-639 AGTVRQGTSEG
+639 
-650 SQTPGTVRQGTSE
+650 
-663 GSQTPGTVRQ
+663 
-673 GASEGGQTSG
+673 SG
-683 TVRQGTSEGSQTSS
+683 SS

-712 PAPVETPKS
+712 PAPVETPRS
-721 VPSGGSPAPVETPR
+721 VPSGGSPAPVEASRP
-735 SVPSGSSSAPVETP
+735 VPSGSSPAPMETP
-749 RSVPSGSSSAPVET
+749 RSVPSGSSPAPVET

-772 PAPVETPRSV
+772 PV
-782 PSGSSTAPVETP
+782 
-794 RSVPSGSSSAPVE
+794 SA
-807 TPRSVP
+807 
-813 SGSSSAPVETPR
+813 
-825 SVPSGGSPA
+825 
-834 PVETPKSVP
+834 
-843 SGGSPAPADIVT
+843 DNVT
-855 VTHSSPIIPYESDKE
+855 VTHSSPITPYESDKE
-870 VAASRGQETRT
+870 VAASSSQETRT
-881 LGQYTTEKVK
+881 LGQYTTDKVK

-904 QERINTSETVQNT
+904 QERIHNSETVQNT

-932 DIVNKNKKNT
+932 DIVNKNKNNT

>member
-1 MKDEEILKTI
+1 MKDEEILKVLET
-11 EAFSDYLQV
+11 FSDYLQV

-105 IFVTLSVLCLLST
+105 IFITLSVLCLLST

-153 IAVIDENKWKKKED
+153 IAVIDQNGWKKKED
-167 MNPKNHIPEKN
+167 LNPKNNIPEKN

-185 EKIDKDFEFAKDKKL
+185 EKIDSDFKFTKDKDL
-200 SDEGQ
+200 SDGGQ
-205 KILKNKRVMD
+205 KILQNKRVMD
-215 GMGVASLAELKDGWF
+215 ALGVASLAELKDGWF

-317 LMGTA
+317 LIGTA

-344 LDGPAVVERLFGID
+344 LDGPAAVERLFGID

-448 ADQKKANGN
+448 ADQKKEKGN
-457 DVAKNE
+457 DLAKKE

-481 SLQEDMKKGGNENP
+481 SIQEDMKKGGNENP
-495 GGVNGQESG
+495 GVANGQESG

-513 EAGKL
+513 EAGKS
-518 NGASEGNPTAGTVR
+518 NGANEGV
-532 QGASEGSQTP
+532 QTP
-542 GTVRQG
+542 GG
-548 ASEGNPTAGTVRQGA
+548 VRQGA
-563 NEGGQTPGTVRQGTS
+563 NEGVQTPGG
-578 EGGQTPGTVRQGTSE
+578 
-593 GNQTPGT
+593 
-600 VRQGASEGSQTP
+600 VRQGANEGVQTPGGVRQGANEGSQTP
-612 GTVKQGANEGGQ
+612 GGVRQGANEGVQ

-634 EGNPT
+634 
-639 AGTVRQGTSEG
+639 EG

-673 GASEGGQTSG
+673 GASEGSQTPGGVRQGANEGVQTPG
-683 TVRQGTSEGSQTSS
+683 TVRQGTSEGVQTPGTVRQGASEGSQTSR
-697 PAPME
+697 PA
-702 TPRSVPSGGS
+702 SSGGS
-712 PAPVETPKS
+712 PAPVETPRS
-721 VPSGGSPAPVETPR
+721 VPSGSSPAPMETPR

-749 RSVPSGSSSAPVET
+749 RSVPSGSSPAPMET
-763 PRSVPSGGS
+763 PRL
-772 PAPVETPRSV
+772 V
-782 PSGSSTAPVETP
+782 PSGSSPAPMETP
-794 RSVPSGSSSAPVE
+794 RSASSV
-807 TPRSVP
+807 
-813 SGSSSAPVETPR
+813 
-825 SVPSGGSPA
+825 GSP
-834 PVETPKSVP
+834 V
-843 SGGSPAPADIVT
+843 PADIVT

-870 VAASRGQETRT
+870 VAASRSQETRT
-881 LGQYTTEKVK
+881 LGQYTTDKVK

-896 VKQKVRGV
+896 MKQKVRGV
-904 QERINTSETVQNT
+904 QERIHNSETVQNT

>member
-1 MKDEEILKTI
+1 MVKDEEILKTI
-11 EAFSDYLQV
+11 EEFSDYLQV

-31 GWFLIVGLSLVV
+31 GWFLIQGLSLIV
-43 DALEGVTDAILG
+43 DALEGVTDAMLG

-153 IAVIDENKWKKKED
+153 IAVIDQNGWKKKED
-167 MNPKNHIPEKN
+167 MNPKNNIPEKN

-185 EKIDKDFEFAKDKKL
+185 EKIDSDFKFTKDKDL
-200 SDEGQ
+200 SDGGQ
-205 KILKNKRVMD
+205 KILQNKRVMD
-215 GMGVASLAELKDGWF
+215 ALGVASLSELKDGWF

-244 WNIFFTLLITGLT
+244 WNIFFTLLITGAT

-270 ELAFNYLLANILAPA
+270 ELAFNYLLVNIIAPA

-317 LMGTA
+317 IMGTA

-358 IGLKSSWGMLVG
+358 IGLKSSWGMLAGGIAG

-377 IGSLANSKPMKSL
+377 IGALANSKPMKSL

-403 GTGVAAAKTAS
+403 GTGVAAANTAS

-421 GVAGLI
+421 GMAGLI

-457 DVAKNE
+457 DLANKE
-463 KEKGN
+463 KEKSN
-468 LNKEKDKKNGGTP
+468 LNKEEDKKNGGTP
-481 SLQEDMKKGGNENP
+481 SIQEDMKKEGNETP
-495 GGVNGQESG
+495 GGANGQESG

-513 EAGKL
+513 EAGKA
-518 NGASEGNPTAGTVR
+518 NGASEGNPTTGGVKQGASEGSQTPGTVR
-532 QGASEGSQTP
+532 QGTSEGNPTTGGVKQGASEGSQTP

-548 ASEGNPTAGTVRQGA
+548 ASEGNPTAGAVRQGA
-563 NEGGQTPGTVRQGTS
+563 S
-578 EGGQTPGTVRQGTSE
+578 EGS
-593 GNQTPGT
+593 QTPGT

-612 GTVKQGANEGGQ
+612 GTV
-624 TPGTVRQGAN
+624 P
-634 EGNPT
+634 
-639 AGTVRQGTSEG
+639 
-650 SQTPGTVRQGTSE
+650 
-663 GSQTPGTVRQ
+663 
-673 GASEGGQTSG
+673 SG
-683 TVRQGTSEGSQTSS
+683 SS
-697 PAPME
+697 PAPVE
-702 TPRSVPSGGS
+702 TSRPVPSGGS
-712 PAPVETPKS
+712 PAPMETSRPVS
-721 VPSGGSPAPVETPR
+721 SGSSPAPMETSRPVPSGGSPAPMETSRP
-735 SVPSGSSSAPVETP
+735 
-749 RSVPSGSSSAPVET
+749 
-763 PRSVPSGGS
+763 VPSGGS
-772 PAPVETPRSV
+772 PAP
-782 PSGSSTAPVETP
+782 
-794 RSVPSGSSSAPVE
+794 
-807 TPRSVP
+807 
-813 SGSSSAPVETPR
+813 
-825 SVPSGGSPA
+825 
-834 PVETPKSVP
+834 
-843 SGGSPAPADIVT
+843 
-855 VTHSSPIIPYESDKE
+855 
-870 VAASRGQETRT
+870 
-881 LGQYTTEKVK
+881 
-891 NTTSS
+891 
-896 VKQKVRGV
+896 
-904 QERINTSETVQNT
+904 
-917 KRFYQMGQNTGKSWR
+917 
-932 DIVNKNKKNT
+932 
-942 DKK
+942 

>member
-1 MKDEEILKTI
+1 MKDEEILKVL
-11 EAFSDYLQV
+11 ESFSDYLQV

-105 IFVTLSVLCLLST
+105 IFITLSVLCLLST

-153 IAVIDENKWKKKED
+153 VAVIDQNGWKKKED

-185 EKIDKDFEFAKDKKL
+185 EKIDSDFEFAKDKKL
-200 SDEGQ
+200 SDDGQ
-205 KILKNKRVMD
+205 KLLKNKRVMD

-270 ELAFNYLLANILAPA
+270 ELAFNYLLANLLAPA

-317 LMGTA
+317 LIGTG
-322 FLHDKLNGVPYLI
+322 FLHDELNGVPYLI

-448 ADQKKANGN
+448 ADQKKANG
-457 DVAKNE
+457 DDLAKKE

-481 SLQEDMKKGGNENP
+481 SIQEDMKKGGNESP
-495 GGVNGQESG
+495 GGANGQESG

-513 EAGKL
+513 EAGKS
-518 NGASEGNPTAGTVR
+518 NGAIEGNPTA
-532 QGASEGSQTP
+532 
-542 GTVRQG
+542 
-548 ASEGNPTAGTVRQGA
+548 
-563 NEGGQTPGTVRQGTS
+563 
-578 EGGQTPGTVRQGTSE
+578 
-593 GNQTPGT
+593 
-600 VRQGASEGSQTP
+600 
-612 GTVKQGANEGGQ
+612 
-624 TPGTVRQGAN
+624 GTVRQGAN

-639 AGTVRQGTSEG
+639 AGTVRQGANEGSQTPGTVRQGANEGSQTAGTVRQGANEG

-663 GSQTPGTVRQ
+663 GSQTPGI
-673 GASEGGQTSG
+673 
-683 TVRQGTSEGSQTSS
+683 VRQGTNEGSQTSS
-697 PAPME
+697 P
-702 TPRSVPSGGS
+702 V
-712 PAPVETPKS
+712 PVETPKS
-721 VPSGGSPAPVETPR
+721 VPSGGSPASVETAR
-735 SVPSGSSSAPVETP
+735 SVPSGGSPAPVETA
-749 RSVPSGSSSAPVET
+749 RSVPSGGSPASIETPRLVPSGGSPAPVET
-763 PRSVPSGGS
+763 ARSVPSGGS
-772 PAPVETPRSV
+772 PAPVETPRLV
-782 PSGSSTAPVETP
+782 PSGGSPAPVET
-794 RSVPSGSSSAPVE
+794 A
-807 TPRSVP
+807 
-813 SGSSSAPVETPR
+813 R

-834 PVETPKSVP
+834 PVETARSVP
-843 SGGSPAPADIVT
+843 SGSSPAPVETPRSVPSGSRSASADIVT

-870 VAASRGQETRT
+870 VAASSSKETRT
-881 LGQYTTEKVK
+881 LGQYTTDKVK
-891 NTTSS
+891 HTTSS

>member
-1 MKDEEILKTI
+1 MVKDEEILKTI

-118 GMTKVDKFTDD
+118 SMTKVDKFTDD

-153 IAVIDENKWKKKED
+153 IAVIDQNGWKKKED
-167 MNPKNHIPEKN
+167 MNPKNNIPEKN

-185 EKIDKDFEFAKDKKL
+185 EKIDKDFAFTKDKNL
-200 SDEGQ
+200 SDDGQ
-205 KILKNKRVMD
+205 KILQNKRVMD
-215 GMGVASLAELKDGWF
+215 ALGVASLAELKDGWF

-244 WNIFFTLLITGLT
+244 WNIFFTLLITGAT

-317 LMGTA
+317 IMGTA

-344 LDGPAVVERLFGID
+344 LDGPSVVERLFGID
-358 IGLKSSWGMLVG
+358 IGLKSSWGMLAG

-377 IGSLANSKPMKSL
+377 IGALASSKPMKGL

-421 GVAGLI
+421 GMAGLI
-427 SGLKKGN
+427 SGLKNGN
-434 ESENKESLQDQMKK
+434 ESENKDSLQDQMKK
-448 ADQKKANGN
+448 AGEKKANGN
-457 DVAKNE
+457 DLANKE

-481 SLQEDMKKGGNENP
+481 SIQEDMKTGGNENP
-495 GGVNGQESG
+495 GVANGQESG
-504 TTSLQDEMK
+504 TTSLQDKMK
-513 EAGKL
+513 ESGKS
-518 NGASEGNPTAGTVR
+518 N
-532 QGASEGSQTP
+532 
-542 GTVRQG
+542 
-548 ASEGNPTAGTVRQGA
+548 
-563 NEGGQTPGTVRQGTS
+563 
-578 EGGQTPGTVRQGTSE
+578 GTSE

-600 VRQGASEGSQTP
+600 VRQGANEGSQTPGGVRQGANEGGQTPGGVRQGASEGGQTPGTVRQGASEGGQTPGTVRQGANEGSQTP
-612 GTVKQGANEGGQ
+612 GTVRQGANEGGQTPGIVRQGANEGGQ

-634 EGNPT
+634 EGSQTP
-639 AGTVRQGTSEG
+639 GTVRQGASEGGQTPGTVRQGANEG

-663 GSQTPGTVRQ
+663 GSQTPR
-673 GASEGGQTSG
+673 
-683 TVRQGTSEGSQTSS
+683 

-702 TPRSVPSGGS
+702 TSRPVPSGNIPAPVEASRPVPSGGS
-712 PAPVETPKS
+712 PAPVETSRP
-721 VPSGGSPAPVETPR
+721 VPSGGSPAPVET
-735 SVPSGSSSAPVETP
+735 S
-749 RSVPSGSSSAPVET
+749 
-763 PRSVPSGGS
+763 
-772 PAPVETPRSV
+772 
-782 PSGSSTAPVETP
+782 
-794 RSVPSGSSSAPVE
+794 
-807 TPRSVP
+807 
-813 SGSSSAPVETPR
+813 
-825 SVPSGGSPA
+825 
-834 PVETPKSVP
+834 
-843 SGGSPAPADIVT
+843 
-855 VTHSSPIIPYESDKE
+855 
-870 VAASRGQETRT
+870 
-881 LGQYTTEKVK
+881 
-891 NTTSS
+891 
-896 VKQKVRGV
+896 
-904 QERINTSETVQNT
+904 
-917 KRFYQMGQNTGKSWR
+917 
-932 DIVNKNKKNT
+932 
-942 DKK
+942 

>member
-1 MKDEEILKTI
+1 MKDEEILKVLET
-11 EAFSDYLQV
+11 FSDYLQV

-81 ISFLYIGY
+81 ISFIYIGY

-134 KSEQKGSLSDE
+134 KAEQKGSLSDE

-153 IAVIDENKWKKKED
+153 VAVIDQNGWKKKED
-167 MNPKNHIPEKN
+167 LNPKNNIPEKN

-185 EKIDKDFEFAKDKKL
+185 EKIDSDFKFTKDKDL
-200 SDEGQ
+200 SDGGQ
-205 KILKNKRVMD
+205 KILQNKRVMD
-215 GMGVASLAELKDGWF
+215 ALGVASLAELKDGWF

-317 LMGTA
+317 IMGTA

-370 GFALGKG
+370 GYALGKG
-377 IGSLANSKPMKSL
+377 IAGLASSKPMKGL
-390 GNMIGKGAKGAAE
+390 GNMIGKGAKGAAQ

-421 GVAGLI
+421 GMAGLI
-427 SGLKKGN
+427 SGLKNGN
-434 ESENKESLQDQMKK
+434 ESENKDSLQDQMKK
-448 ADQKKANGN
+448 AGEKKANGN
-457 DVAKNE
+457 DVAN

-468 LNKEKDKKNGGTP
+468 LNKEKDKKNGGMP
-481 SLQEDMKKGGNENP
+481 SIQEDMKKGGNENP
-495 GGVNGQESG
+495 GVANGQESG

-513 EAGKL
+513 EAGKS
-518 NGASEGNPTAGTVR
+518 N
-532 QGASEGSQTP
+532 
-542 GTVRQG
+542 
-548 ASEGNPTAGTVRQGA
+548 
-563 NEGGQTPGTVRQGTS
+563 GTS
-578 EGGQTPGTVRQGTSE
+578 EGNQTPGTVRQGTSE
-593 GNQTPGT
+593 GNQTPGG

-612 GTVKQGANEGGQ
+612 GGVRQGASEEGQTPGGVRQGASEGSQTPGGVRQGASEGGQ
-624 TPGTVRQGAN
+624 TPGG
-634 EGNPT
+634 
-639 AGTVRQGTSEG
+639 VRQGTSEG
-650 SQTPGTVRQGTSE
+650 SQTAGTVS
-663 GSQTPGTVRQ
+663 
-673 GASEGGQTSG
+673 SG
-683 TVRQGTSEGSQTSS
+683 SS
-697 PAPME
+697 PASME
-702 TPRSVPSGGS
+702 TSRPVPSGGSPASMETSRPVPSGGSPASMETSRPVPSGGS
-712 PAPVETPKS
+712 PAPVETSRP
-721 VPSGGSPAPVETPR
+721 VPSGGSP
-735 SVPSGSSSAPVETP
+735 
-749 RSVPSGSSSAPVET
+749 APVET

-782 PSGSSTAPVETP
+782 PSGSS
-794 RSVPSGSSSAPVE
+794 
-807 TPRSVP
+807 
-813 SGSSSAPVETPR
+813 
-825 SVPSGGSPA
+825 
-834 PVETPKSVP
+834 
-843 SGGSPAPADIVT
+843 
-855 VTHSSPIIPYESDKE
+855 PIIPYESDKE
-870 VAASRGQETRT
+870 VAASRSQETRT
-881 LGQYTTEKVK
+881 LGQYATDTVK
-891 NTTSS
+891 KGYNSTTSS
-896 VKQKVRGV
+896 VKQTVRGV
-904 QERINTSETVQNT
+904 QERINNSDTVQNT

>member
-1 MKDEEILKTI
+1 MKDEEILKVLET
-11 EAFSDYLQV
+11 FSDYLQV

-81 ISFLYIGY
+81 ISFIYIGY

-134 KSEQKGSLSDE
+134 KAEQKGSLSDE

-153 IAVIDENKWKKKED
+153 VAVIDQNGWKKKED
-167 MNPKNHIPEKN
+167 LNPKNNIPEKN

-185 EKIDKDFEFAKDKKL
+185 EKIDSDFKFTKDKDL
-200 SDEGQ
+200 SDGGQ
-205 KILKNKRVMD
+205 KILQNKRVMD
-215 GMGVASLAELKDGWF
+215 ALGVASLAELKDGWF

-317 LMGTA
+317 IMGTA

-370 GFALGKG
+370 GYALGKG
-377 IGSLANSKPMKSL
+377 IAGLASSKPMKGL
-390 GNMIGKGAKGAAE
+390 GNMIGKGAKGAAQ

-421 GVAGLI
+421 GMAGLI
-427 SGLKKGN
+427 SGLKNGN
-434 ESENKESLQDQMKK
+434 ESENKDSLQDQMKK
-448 ADQKKANGN
+448 AGEKKANGN
-457 DVAKNE
+457 DVAN

-468 LNKEKDKKNGGTP
+468 LNKEKDKKNGGMP
-481 SLQEDMKKGGNENP
+481 SIQEDMKKGGNENP
-495 GGVNGQESG
+495 GIANGQESG

-513 EAGKL
+513 EAGKS
-518 NGASEGNPTAGTVR
+518 N
-532 QGASEGSQTP
+532 
-542 GTVRQG
+542 
-548 ASEGNPTAGTVRQGA
+548 
-563 NEGGQTPGTVRQGTS
+563 GTS
-578 EGGQTPGTVRQGTSE
+578 EGNQTPGTVRQGTSE
-593 GNQTPGT
+593 GNQTSGG

-612 GTVKQGANEGGQ
+612 GGVRQGASEGGQ
-624 TPGTVRQGAN
+624 TPGGVRQGAS
-634 EGNPT
+634 EGSQTP
-639 AGTVRQGTSEG
+639 GGVRQGTSEG
-650 SQTPGTVRQGTSE
+650 SQTAGTVS
-663 GSQTPGTVRQ
+663 
-673 GASEGGQTSG
+673 SG
-683 TVRQGTSEGSQTSS
+683 SS
-697 PAPME
+697 PASME
-702 TPRSVPSGGS
+702 TSRPVPSGGS
-712 PAPVETPKS
+712 PAPMETARPVSSGSSPASVEASRP
-721 VPSGGSPAPVETPR
+721 VPSGGSPV
-735 SVPSGSSSAPVETP
+735 S
-749 RSVPSGSSSAPVET
+749 
-763 PRSVPSGGS
+763 
-772 PAPVETPRSV
+772 
-782 PSGSSTAPVETP
+782 
-794 RSVPSGSSSAPVE
+794 
-807 TPRSVP
+807 
-813 SGSSSAPVETPR
+813 
-825 SVPSGGSPA
+825 
-834 PVETPKSVP
+834 
-843 SGGSPAPADIVT
+843 ADIVT
-855 VTHSSPIIPYESDKE
+855 VTHSSPIIPYEGDKE
-870 VAASRGQETRT
+870 VAASRSQETRT
-881 LGQYTTEKVK
+881 LGQYTTDKVK

>member
-1 MKDEEILKTI
+1 MKDEEILKVL
-11 EAFSDYLQV
+11 ESFSDYLQV

-105 IFVTLSVLCLLST
+105 IFITLSVLCLLST

-153 IAVIDENKWKKKED
+153 VAVIDQNGWKKKED

-185 EKIDKDFEFAKDKKL
+185 EKIDSDFEFAKDKKL
-200 SDEGQ
+200 SDDGQ
-205 KILKNKRVMD
+205 KLLKNKRVMD

-317 LMGTA
+317 LIGTA

-344 LDGPAVVERLFGID
+344 LDGPAAVERLFGID

-457 DVAKNE
+457 DLAKNE

-481 SLQEDMKKGGNENP
+481 SIQEEMKKGGNENP
-495 GGVNGQESG
+495 GGANGQESG

-513 EAGKL
+513 EAGKS
-518 NGASEGNPTAGTVR
+518 NGANEGNPTA
-532 QGASEGSQTP
+532 
-542 GTVRQG
+542 
-548 ASEGNPTAGTVRQGA
+548 
-563 NEGGQTPGTVRQGTS
+563 
-578 EGGQTPGTVRQGTSE
+578 
-593 GNQTPGT
+593 
-600 VRQGASEGSQTP
+600 
-612 GTVKQGANEGGQ
+612 
-624 TPGTVRQGAN
+624 GTVRQGAN

-639 AGTVRQGTSEG
+639 AGTVRQGANEG
-650 SQTPGTVRQGTSE
+650 NPTA
-663 GSQTPGTVRQ
+663 GTVRQ
-673 GASEGGQTSG
+673 GANEGNPTAG
-683 TVRQGTSEGSQTSS
+683 TVRQGANEGNPTAGTVRPGTSEGNPTPGGVRQGANEGSQTSRPASSGGS
-697 PAPME
+697 PTPVE

-712 PAPVETPKS
+712 PAPMETPRT
-721 VPSGGSPAPVETPR
+721 VPSGSSPAPMETPRTVPSGSSPAPVETPR

-749 RSVPSGSSSAPVET
+749 RSVPSGSNPAPVET
-763 PRSVPSGGS
+763 PRSVPSGS
-772 PAPVETPRSV
+772 NPAPVETPRSV
-782 PSGSSTAPVETP
+782 PSGSSPAPVETP
-794 RSVPSGSSSAPVE
+794 RTVPSGSS
-807 TPRSVP
+807 
-813 SGSSSAPVETPR
+813 
-825 SVPSGGSPA
+825 PA
-834 PVETPKSVP
+834 S
-843 SGGSPAPADIVT
+843 ADIVT

-870 VAASRGQETRT
+870 VAASSSQETRT
-881 LGQYTTEKVK
+881 LGQYTTDKVK

-904 QERINTSETVQNT
+904 QERIHNSETVQNT

>member
-1 MKDEEILKTI
+1 MKDEEILKVL
-11 EAFSDYLQV
+11 ESFSDYLQV

-105 IFVTLSVLCLLST
+105 IFITLSVLCLLST

-153 IAVIDENKWKKKED
+153 VAVIDQNGWKKKED

-185 EKIDKDFEFAKDKKL
+185 EKIDSDFEFAKDKKL
-200 SDEGQ
+200 SDDGQ
-205 KILKNKRVMD
+205 KLLKNKRVMD

-257 LLLVSIKLARLFY
+257 LILVSIKLARLFY

-306 TIMIF
+306 TMMIF

-317 LMGTA
+317 IMGTA

-370 GFALGKG
+370 GYALGKG
-377 IGSLANSKPMKSL
+377 IAGLASSKPMKGL
-390 GNMIGKGAKGAAE
+390 GNMIGKGAKGAAQ

-421 GVAGLI
+421 GMAGLI
-427 SGLKKGN
+427 SGLKNGN
-434 ESENKESLQDQMKK
+434 ESENKDSLQDQMKK
-448 ADQKKANGN
+448 AGEKKANGN
-457 DVAKNE
+457 DVA
-463 KEKGN
+463 
-468 LNKEKDKKNGGTP
+468 NKEKDKKNGGMP
-481 SLQEDMKKGGNENP
+481 SIQEDMKKGGNENP
-495 GGVNGQESG
+495 GIANGQESG

-513 EAGKL
+513 EAGKS
-518 NGASEGNPTAGTVR
+518 NGAS
-532 QGASEGSQTP
+532 
-542 GTVRQG
+542 
-548 ASEGNPTAGTVRQGA
+548 
-563 NEGGQTPGTVRQGTS
+563 GGG
-578 EGGQTPGTVRQGTSE
+578 
-593 GNQTPGT
+593 QTPGT

-612 GTVKQGANEGGQ
+612 GTVKQGASEGGQ
-624 TPGTVRQGAN
+624 TPGGVRQGAS

-639 AGTVRQGTSEG
+639 AGTVRQGASEG
-650 SQTPGTVRQGTSE
+650 SPTAGGVRQGARE
-663 GSQTPGTVRQ
+663 GSPSAGTVRQ
-673 GASEGGQTSG
+673 GAS
-683 TVRQGTSEGSQTSS
+683 
-697 PAPME
+697 A
-702 TPRSVPSGGS
+702 
-712 PAPVETPKS
+712 
-721 VPSGGSPAPVETPR
+721 
-735 SVPSGSSSAPVETP
+735 
-749 RSVPSGSSSAPVET
+749 
-763 PRSVPSGGS
+763 
-772 PAPVETPRSV
+772 
-782 PSGSSTAPVETP
+782 
-794 RSVPSGSSSAPVE
+794 
-807 TPRSVP
+807 
-813 SGSSSAPVETPR
+813 
-825 SVPSGGSPA
+825 
-834 PVETPKSVP
+834 
-843 SGGSPAPADIVT
+843 
-855 VTHSSPIIPYESDKE
+855 
-870 VAASRGQETRT
+870 
-881 LGQYTTEKVK
+881 
-891 NTTSS
+891 
-896 VKQKVRGV
+896 
-904 QERINTSETVQNT
+904 
-917 KRFYQMGQNTGKSWR
+917 
-932 DIVNKNKKNT
+932 
-942 DKK
+942 

>member
-1 MKDEEILKTI
+1 MKDEEILKVL
-11 EAFSDYLQV
+11 ESFSDYLQV

-105 IFVTLSVLCLLST
+105 IFITLSVLCLLST

-153 IAVIDENKWKKKED
+153 VAVIDQNGWKKKED

-185 EKIDKDFEFAKDKKL
+185 EKIDSDFEFAKDKKL
-200 SDEGQ
+200 SDDGQ
-205 KILKNKRVMD
+205 KLLKNKRVMD

-317 LMGTA
+317 LIGTA

-457 DVAKNE
+457 DLAKNE

-468 LNKEKDKKNGGTP
+468 LNKEKGKKNGGTP
-481 SLQEDMKKGGNENP
+481 SIQEDMKKEGNENP
-495 GGVNGQESG
+495 GGANGQETG

-513 EAGKL
+513 EAGKS

-548 ASEGNPTAGTVRQGA
+548 ASEG
-563 NEGGQTPGTVRQGTS
+563 GQTPGTVRQGAS

-593 GNQTPGT
+593 GSQTAGT
-600 VRQGASEGSQTP
+600 VRQGASEGSQ
-612 GTVKQGANEGGQ
+612 
-624 TPGTVRQGAN
+624 
-634 EGNPT
+634 T

-650 SQTPGTVRQGTSE
+650 SQTA
-663 GSQTPGTVRQ
+663 GTVRQ
-673 GASEGGQTSG
+673 GASEGGQTPG
-683 TVRQGTSEGSQTSS
+683 IVRQGTSEGSQTSS
-697 PAPME
+697 PAP
-702 TPRSVPSGGS
+702 
-712 PAPVETPKS
+712 VE
-721 VPSGGSPAPVETPR
+721 APR
-735 SVPSGSSSAPVETP
+735 SVPSGSSPV
-749 RSVPSGSSSAPVET
+749 PVET

-782 PSGSSTAPVETP
+782 PSG
-794 RSVPSGSSSAPVE
+794 RSP
-807 TPRSVP
+807 T
-813 SGSSSAPVETPR
+813 PVETPR

-834 PVETPKSVP
+834 PMEAPKSAP
-843 SGGSPAPADIVT
+843 SGGSPASADIVT

-896 VKQKVRGV
+896 VKQKVRGA
-904 QERINTSETVQNT
+904 QERIHNSETVQNT

-932 DIVNKNKKNT
+932 DIVNKNKNKNNT

>member
-1 MKDEEILKTI
+1 MKDEEILKVLET
-11 EAFSDYLQV
+11 FSDYLQV

-153 IAVIDENKWKKKED
+153 VAVIDQNGWKKKED
-167 MNPKNHIPEKN
+167 MNPKNNIPEKN

-185 EKIDKDFEFAKDKKL
+185 EKIDEDFEFTKDKDL
-200 SDEGQ
+200 SDNGK

-215 GMGVASLAELKDGWF
+215 ALGVASLAELKDGWF

-317 LMGTA
+317 LIGTA

-344 LDGPAVVERLFGID
+344 LDGPSVVERLFGID

-421 GVAGLI
+421 GMAGLI
-427 SGLKKGN
+427 SGLKNGN
-434 ESENKESLQDQMKK
+434 ESENKDSLQDQMKK
-448 ADQKKANGN
+448 AGEKKVNGN
-457 DVAKNE
+457 DEANKE

-468 LNKEKDKKNGGTP
+468 LNKEKDKKNSGTP

-495 GGVNGQESG
+495 GVANGQESG

-513 EAGKL
+513 EAGKA
-518 NGASEGNPTAGTVR
+518 NGAN
-532 QGASEGSQTP
+532 
-542 GTVRQG
+542 
-548 ASEGNPTAGTVRQGA
+548 
-563 NEGGQTPGTVRQGTS
+563 
-578 EGGQTPGTVRQGTSE
+578 E

-600 VRQGASEGSQTP
+600 VRQGANEGNQTP
-612 GTVKQGANEGGQ
+612 GTVRQGANEGNQTPGTVRQGANEGGQ

-634 EGNPT
+634 EGN
-639 AGTVRQGTSEG
+639 
-650 SQTPGTVRQGTSE
+650 QTPGR
-663 GSQTPGTVRQ
+663 VRQ
-673 GASEGGQTSG
+673 GA
-683 TVRQGTSEGSQTSS
+683 
-697 PAPME
+697 
-702 TPRSVPSGGS
+702 SGGS
-712 PAPVETPKS
+712 PAPIETPRPAS
-721 VPSGGSPAPVETPR
+721 SGGSPAPVETPR
-735 SVPSGSSSAPVETP
+735 SVPSGGSPAQVEIPRSVPSGGSPAPIETPRPASSGSSPAQVETPRSVPSGSSPAQVETPKSVPSGSSPAPVETP
-749 RSVPSGSSSAPVET
+749 RSVPSGSSPAPIETPRSVPSGSSPAPVET

-772 PAPVETPRSV
+772 PAPIETPRSV
-782 PSGSSTAPVETP
+782 PSGSSP
-794 RSVPSGSSSAPVE
+794 
-807 TPRSVP
+807 
-813 SGSSSAPVETPR
+813 APVETPR

-834 PVETPKSVP
+834 S
-843 SGGSPAPADIVT
+843 ADIVT

-870 VAASRGQETRT
+870 VAASSSKETRT
-881 LGQYTTEKVK
+881 LGQYTTDKVK
-891 NTTSS
+891 HTTSS

>member
-200 SDEGQ
+200 SDDGQ
-205 KILKNKRVMD
+205 EILKNKRVMD

-270 ELAFNYLLANILAPA
+270 ELSFNYLLANILAPA

-317 LMGTA
+317 LIGTA

-344 LDGPAVVERLFGID
+344 LDGPAAVERLFGID

-457 DVAKNE
+457 DLAKKE

-468 LNKEKDKKNGGTP
+468 LNKEKDKKNGGT
-481 SLQEDMKKGGNENP
+481 SSIQEDMQKGGNENP
-495 GGVNGQESG
+495 GGANGQESG

-513 EAGKL
+513 EAGKS
-518 NGASEGNPTAGTVR
+518 NGAIEGNPTAGTVR
-532 QGASEGSQTP
+532 QGANEGNPTAGTVRQGANEGVQTP

-548 ASEGNPTAGTVRQGA
+548 ANEGVQTPGTVRQGANEGVQTPGTVRQGA
-563 NEGGQTPGTVRQGTS
+563 NEGGQTPGTVRQGANEGVQTPGGVRQGAS
-578 EGGQTPGTVRQGTSE
+578 EGNQTPGTVRQGASE

-600 VRQGASEGSQTP
+600 VRQGASEGSQM
-612 GTVKQGANEGGQ
+612 
-624 TPGTVRQGAN
+624 
-634 EGNPT
+634 
-639 AGTVRQGTSEG
+639 AGTV
-650 SQTPGTVRQGTSE
+650 
-663 GSQTPGTVRQ
+663 
-673 GASEGGQTSG
+673 
-683 TVRQGTSEGSQTSS
+683 
-697 PAPME
+697 
-702 TPRSVPSGGS
+702 PSGSS
-712 PAPVETPKS
+712 PAPVETPRS

-749 RSVPSGSSSAPVET
+749 RSVPSGSSP
-763 PRSVPSGGS
+763 
-772 PAPVETPRSV
+772 
-782 PSGSSTAPVETP
+782 APVETP

-813 SGSSSAPVETPR
+813 SGSSPAPVETPR
-825 SVPSGGSPA
+825 SVPSGS
-834 PVETPKSVP
+834 
-843 SGGSPAPADIVT
+843 SPAPADIVT

-881 LGQYTTEKVK
+881 LGQYTTDKVK
-891 NTTSS
+891 HTTSS

>member
-1 MKDEEILKTI
+1 MKDEEILKVLET
-11 EAFSDYLQV
+11 FSDYLQV

-118 GMTKVDKFTDD
+118 GMKKVDKFTDD

-153 IAVIDENKWKKKED
+153 IAVIDQNGWKKKED
-167 MNPKNHIPEKN
+167 LNPKNNIPEKN

-185 EKIDKDFEFAKDKKL
+185 EKIDSDFKFTKDKDL
-200 SDEGQ
+200 SDGGQ
-205 KILKNKRVMD
+205 KILQNKRVMD
-215 GMGVASLAELKDGWF
+215 ALGVASLAELKDGWF

-244 WNIFFTLLITGLT
+244 WNIFFTLLITGAT

-317 LMGTA
+317 IMGTA

-358 IGLKSSWGMLVG
+358 IGLKSSWGMLAG

-377 IGSLANSKPMKSL
+377 IGALANSKPMKGL

-421 GVAGLI
+421 GMTGLI

-448 ADQKKANGN
+448 ADQKKAKGN
-457 DVAKNE
+457 DLAKNE

-468 LNKEKDKKNGGTP
+468 LNKEEDKKNGGTP
-481 SLQEDMKKGGNENP
+481 SIQEDMKKEGNETP
-495 GGVNGQESG
+495 GG
-504 TTSLQDEMK
+504 
-513 EAGKL
+513 A
-518 NGASEGNPTAGTVR
+518 NGASEGNPTTGGVK

-548 ASEGNPTAGTVRQGA
+548 ASEGNPTAGAVRQGA
-563 NEGGQTPGTVRQGTS
+563 
-578 EGGQTPGTVRQGTSE
+578 
-593 GNQTPGT
+593 
-600 VRQGASEGSQTP
+600 
-612 GTVKQGANEGGQ
+612 
-624 TPGTVRQGAN
+624 
-634 EGNPT
+634 
-639 AGTVRQGTSEG
+639 SEG

-663 GSQTPGTVRQ
+663 GNPTTGGVKQGASEGSQTPGTVRQ
-673 GASEGGQTSG
+673 GVSEGNPTAGA
-683 TVRQGTSEGSQTSS
+683 VRQGANEGSPTAGAVRQGVSEGNPTAGAVRQGANEGSQTPGTVPSGSS
-697 PAPME
+697 PAPVE
-702 TPRSVPSGGS
+702 TSRPVPSGGS
-712 PAPVETPKS
+712 PAPMETSRPVS
-721 VPSGGSPAPVETPR
+721 SGSSPAPMETSRPVPSGGSPAPMETSRP
-735 SVPSGSSSAPVETP
+735 VPSGSSPAPMETSRP
-749 RSVPSGSSSAPVET
+749 VPSGGSPAPMETSRPVPSGGSPAPVET

-772 PAPVETPRSV
+772 PAPVETSRP
-782 PSGSSTAPVETP
+782 
-794 RSVPSGSSSAPVE
+794 
-807 TPRSVP
+807 
-813 SGSSSAPVETPR
+813 
-825 SVPSGGSPA
+825 VPSGGSPA
-834 PVETPKSVP
+834 PMETSRPVPSGSSPAPVETSRTVSSGSSPAPMETSRPVP
-843 SGGSPAPADIVT
+843 SGGSPASADIVT

-870 VAASRGQETRT
+870 VAASRNQETRT
-881 LGQYTTEKVK
+881 LGQYTTDKVK

-904 QERINTSETVQNT
+904 QERIHNSETVQNT

-932 DIVNKNKKNT
+932 DIVNKNKNNT

>member
-62 PEIQNFVDMLYP
+62 PEIQKFVDMLYP

-105 IFVTLSVLCLLST
+105 IFITLSVLCLLST

-153 IAVIDENKWKKKED
+153 ISVIDENKWKKKED
-167 MNPKNHIPEKN
+167 MNPKNHIPEKS

-317 LMGTA
+317 IMGTA

-358 IGLKSSWGMLVG
+358 IGLKSSWGMLAG

-377 IGSLANSKPMKSL
+377 IGALANSKPMKGL
-390 GNMIGKGAKGAAE
+390 GNMIGKGATGAAE

-421 GVAGLI
+421 GMAGLI
-427 SGLKKGN
+427 SGLKNGN

-448 ADQKKANGN
+448 AGEKKVNGK

-468 LNKEKDKKNGGTP
+468 LNKEKDKKNSGTP
-481 SLQEDMKKGGNENP
+481 SIQEDMKKGGNETP
-495 GGVNGQESG
+495 GVANGQESG

-513 EAGKL
+513 EAGKS
-518 NGASEGNPTAGTVR
+518 NGASEGNPTAG
-532 QGASEGSQTP
+532 GASEGSQTP

-548 ASEGNPTAGTVRQGA
+548 ASEGV
-563 NEGGQTPGTVRQGTS
+563 QTPGTVRQGAS
-578 EGGQTPGTVRQGTSE
+578 EGVQTPGTVRQGTSE

-600 VRQGASEGSQTP
+600 VRQGANEGVQTP
-612 GTVKQGANEGGQ
+612 GG
-624 TPGTVRQGAN
+624 VRQGAN
-634 EGNPT
+634 EG
-639 AGTVRQGTSEG
+639 
-650 SQTPGTVRQGTSE
+650 
-663 GSQTPGTVRQ
+663 
-673 GASEGGQTSG
+673 
-683 TVRQGTSEGSQTSS
+683 SQTSR
-697 PAPME
+697 PA
-702 TPRSVPSGGS
+702 S
-712 PAPVETPKS
+712 
-721 VPSGGSPAPVETPR
+721 SGGSPAPVETPR

-763 PRSVPSGGS
+763 SRSVPSGGS

-782 PSGSSTAPVETP
+782 PSGS
-794 RSVPSGSSSAPVE
+794 
-807 TPRSVP
+807 
-813 SGSSSAPVETPR
+813 
-825 SVPSGGSPA
+825 
-834 PVETPKSVP
+834 
-843 SGGSPAPADIVT
+843 SPAPADIVT

-870 VAASRGQETRT
+870 VAASRSQETRT
-881 LGQYTTEKVK
+881 LGQYTTDKVK

>member
-1 MKDEEILKTI
+1 MKDEEILKVL
-11 EAFSDYLQV
+11 ESFSDYLQV

-89 MFIMNKQMN
+89 IFIMNKQMN

-105 IFVTLSVLCLLST
+105 IFITLSVLCLLST

-153 IAVIDENKWKKKED
+153 VAVIDQNGWKKKED
-167 MNPKNHIPEKN
+167 MNPKNNIPEKS

-185 EKIDKDFEFAKDKKL
+185 EKIDKDFEFAKDKEL
-200 SDEGQ
+200 SEGGQ
-205 KILKNKRVMD
+205 DILKYKRVMD

-311 LSLKLY
+311 LSLRLY
-317 LMGTA
+317 LIGTG
-322 FLHDKLNGVPYLI
+322 FVHDKLNGVPYLI

-377 IGSLANSKPMKSL
+377 IGSIANSKPMKSL

-448 ADQKKANGN
+448 ANGN

-481 SLQEDMKKGGNENP
+481 SIQEDMKKGGNENP
-495 GGVNGQESG
+495 GVANGQESG

-513 EAGKL
+513 EAGKS
-518 NGASEGNPTAGTVR
+518 NGTSEGN
-532 QGASEGSQTP
+532 QTP
-542 GTVRQG
+542 
-548 ASEGNPTAGTVRQGA
+548 GTVRQGA
-563 NEGGQTPGTVRQGTS
+563 NEGGQTPGTVRQGTN
-578 EGGQTPGTVRQGTSE
+578 E
-593 GNQTPGT
+593 GNQT
-600 VRQGASEGSQTP
+600 
-612 GTVKQGANEGGQ
+612 
-624 TPGTVRQGAN
+624 
-634 EGNPT
+634 
-639 AGTVRQGTSEG
+639 
-650 SQTPGTVRQGTSE
+650 
-663 GSQTPGTVRQ
+663 
-673 GASEGGQTSG
+673 
-683 TVRQGTSEGSQTSS
+683 SS
-697 PAPME
+697 LAPME

-712 PAPVETPKS
+712 PAPVE
-721 VPSGGSPAPVETPR
+721 A
-735 SVPSGSSSAPVETP
+735 
-749 RSVPSGSSSAPVET
+749 

-772 PAPVETPRSV
+772 PAPVEAPRSV
-782 PSGSSTAPVETP
+782 PSGSS
-794 RSVPSGSSSAPVE
+794 
-807 TPRSVP
+807 
-813 SGSSSAPVETPR
+813 
-825 SVPSGGSPA
+825 PA
-834 PVETPKSVP
+834 
-843 SGGSPAPADIVT
+843 
-855 VTHSSPIIPYESDKE
+855 
-870 VAASRGQETRT
+870 
-881 LGQYTTEKVK
+881 
-891 NTTSS
+891 
-896 VKQKVRGV
+896 
-904 QERINTSETVQNT
+904 
-917 KRFYQMGQNTGKSWR
+917 
-932 DIVNKNKKNT
+932 
-942 DKK
+942 

>member
-1 MKDEEILKTI
+1 MKDEEILKVL
-11 EAFSDYLQV
+11 EEFSDYLQV

-31 GWFLIVGLSLVV
+31 GWFLIQGLSLVV

-153 IAVIDENKWKKKED
+153 VAVIDQNGWKKKED
-167 MNPKNHIPEKN
+167 MNPKNNIPEKN

-185 EKIDKDFEFAKDKKL
+185 EKIDSDFKFTKDKDL
-200 SDEGQ
+200 SDGGQ
-205 KILKNKRVMD
+205 KILQNKRVMD
-215 GMGVASLAELKDGWF
+215 ALGVASLAELKDGWF

-244 WNIFFTLLITGLT
+244 WNIFFTLLITGAT

-317 LMGTA
+317 IMGTA
-322 FLHDKLNGVPYLI
+322 FLHDKLSGVPYLI

-358 IGLKSSWGMLVG
+358 IGLKSSWGMLAG

-377 IGSLANSKPMKSL
+377 IGGLANSKPMKGL
-390 GNMIGKGAKGAAE
+390 GNMIGKGAKGAAQ

-421 GVAGLI
+421 GMAGLV

-434 ESENKESLQDQMKK
+434 ESGNKESLQDQMKK
-448 ADQKKANGN
+448 ADQKKTQGN
-457 DVAKNE
+457 DVANKE

-468 LNKEKDKKNGGTP
+468 LNKEEDKKNGGNP
-481 SLQEDMKKGGNENP
+481 SIQEDMKKEGNEKP
-495 GGVNGQESG
+495 EGANGQVSG

-513 EAGKL
+513 EAGKA
-518 NGASEGNPTAGTVR
+518 NGANEGNPTAGAVRQGGNEGSQTAGTARQGASEGSQTPGTVR

-548 ASEGNPTAGTVRQGA
+548 ASEGSQTPGTVRQGA
-563 NEGGQTPGTVRQGTS
+563 NEGSQTPGTVRQGAN
-578 EGGQTPGTVRQGTSE
+578 EGS
-593 GNQTPGT
+593 QTPGT

-612 GTVKQGANEGGQ
+612 GTVRQGANEGSQ
-624 TPGTVRQGAN
+624 TPGTVRQGAS
-634 EGNPT
+634 EGSQTP
-639 AGTVRQGTSEG
+639 GTVRQGASEG

-663 GSQTPGTVRQ
+663 GSQTPGT
-673 GASEGGQTSG
+673 APSGG
-683 TVRQGTSEGSQTSS
+683 S
-697 PAPME
+697 PGPME
-702 TPRSVPSGGS
+702 TSRPVTGGRSPGPMETSRPVPSGGS
-712 PAPVETPKS
+712 PGPMETSRPVSSGSNPTPMETSRPVTGGRSPGPMETSRPITSGSNPPPVES
-721 VPSGGSPAPVETPR
+721 PR
-735 SVPSGSSSAPVETP
+735 SVSSGSNPPPVESP
-749 RSVPSGSSSAPVET
+749 RSVSSGSI
-763 PRSVPSGGS
+763 
-772 PAPVETPRSV
+772 PAS
-782 PSGSSTAPVETP
+782 
-794 RSVPSGSSSAPVE
+794 
-807 TPRSVP
+807 
-813 SGSSSAPVETPR
+813 
-825 SVPSGGSPA
+825 
-834 PVETPKSVP
+834 
-843 SGGSPAPADIVT
+843 ADIVT
-855 VTHSSPIIPYESDKE
+855 VTHSSPSVPYESDKE
-870 VAASRGQETRT
+870 VAASRNHETRT
-881 LGQYTTEKVK
+881 LGQYTTDKVK
-891 NTTSS
+891 HTTSS
-896 VKQKVRGV
+896 MKQKVKGV
-904 QERINTSETVQNT
+904 QERINNSETVQNT
-917 KRFYQMGQNTGKSWR
+917 KRFYQMGQNTGKGWR
-932 DIVNKNKKNT
+932 DIVNKNKNNT

>member
-1 MKDEEILKTI
+1 MKDEEILKVL
-11 EAFSDYLQV
+11 ESFSDYLQV

-105 IFVTLSVLCLLST
+105 IFITLSVLCLLST

-153 IAVIDENKWKKKED
+153 VAVIDQNGWKKKED
-167 MNPKNHIPEKN
+167 MNPKNNIPEKN

-185 EKIDKDFEFAKDKKL
+185 EKIDEDFEFTKDKDL
-200 SDEGQ
+200 SDNGK

-215 GMGVASLAELKDGWF
+215 ALGVASLAELKDGWF

-257 LLLVSIKLARLFY
+257 LLLVSIKLARLCY
-270 ELAFNYLLANILAPA
+270 ELGFNYLLANILAPA

-301 NIFIA
+301 NIFVA

-403 GTGVAAAKTAS
+403 GTGVAAAKTVS

-427 SGLKKGN
+427 SALKKGN

-457 DVAKNE
+457 DLAKKE

-468 LNKEKDKKNGGTP
+468 LNKEEGKKNGGMP
-481 SLQEDMKKGGNENP
+481 SIQEDMKKGGNENP
-495 GGVNGQESG
+495 GGANGQESG

-513 EAGKL
+513 EAGKS
-518 NGASEGNPTAGTVR
+518 NGAN
-532 QGASEGSQTP
+532 
-542 GTVRQG
+542 
-548 ASEGNPTAGTVRQGA
+548 EGNPTAGTVRQGA
-563 NEGGQTPGTVRQGTS
+563 NEGS
-578 EGGQTPGTVRQGTSE
+578 
-593 GNQTPGT
+593 QTPGT
-600 VRQGASEGSQTP
+600 VRQGAIEGSQAPAGVRQGANEGSQTAGTVRQGANEGSQTAGTVRQGANEGSQTAGTVRQGANEGSQTP
-612 GTVKQGANEGGQ
+612 GTVRQGANEGSQ
-624 TPGTVRQGAN
+624 TPGTVRQGANEGNSTAGTVRQGANEGNSTAGTVRQGTNEGNSTAGTVRQGTNEGNPTAGTVRQGAN

-639 AGTVRQGTSEG
+639 AGTVRPGTSEG
-650 SQTPGTVRQGTSE
+650 NPTPGG
-663 GSQTPGTVRQ
+663 VRQ
-673 GASEGGQTSG
+673 GAN
-683 TVRQGTSEGSQTSS
+683 EGSQTSRPASSGGS
-697 PAPME
+697 PTPVE

-712 PAPVETPKS
+712 PAPM
-721 VPSGGSPAPVETPR
+721 ETPR
-735 SVPSGSSSAPVETP
+735 TVPSGSSP
-749 RSVPSGSSSAPVET
+749 APVET

-772 PAPVETPRSV
+772 PAPMETPRTV
-782 PSGSSTAPVETP
+782 PSGS
-794 RSVPSGSSSAPVE
+794 
-807 TPRSVP
+807 
-813 SGSSSAPVETPR
+813 
-825 SVPSGGSPA
+825 SPA
-834 PVETPKSVP
+834 PVETPRTVP
-843 SGGSPAPADIVT
+843 SGSSPASADIVT

-870 VAASRGQETRT
+870 VAASRSQETRT

-904 QERINTSETVQNT
+904 QERIHTSETVQNT

>member
-1 MKDEEILKTI
+1 MKDEEILKVLET
-11 EAFSDYLQV
+11 FSDYLQV

-43 DALEGVTDAILG
+43 DALEGVTNAILG

-105 IFVTLSVLCLLST
+105 IFITLSVLCLLST

-153 IAVIDENKWKKKED
+153 IAVIDQNGWKKKED
-167 MNPKNHIPEKN
+167 LNPKNNIPEKN

-185 EKIDKDFEFAKDKKL
+185 EKIDSDFKFTKDKDL
-200 SDEGQ
+200 SDGGQ
-205 KILKNKRVMD
+205 KILQNKRVMD
-215 GMGVASLAELKDGWF
+215 ALGVASLAELKDGWF

-317 LMGTA
+317 LIGTA

-344 LDGPAVVERLFGID
+344 LDGPAAVERLFGID

-448 ADQKKANGN
+448 ADQKKEKGN
-457 DVAKNE
+457 DLAKKE

-481 SLQEDMKKGGNENP
+481 SIQEDMKKGGNENP
-495 GGVNGQESG
+495 GVANGQESG

-513 EAGKL
+513 EAGKS
-518 NGASEGNPTAGTVR
+518 NGANEGV
-532 QGASEGSQTP
+532 QTP
-542 GTVRQG
+542 GG
-548 ASEGNPTAGTVRQGA
+548 VRQGA
-563 NEGGQTPGTVRQGTS
+563 NEGVQTPGGVR
-578 EGGQTPGTVRQGTSE
+578 
-593 GNQTPGT
+593 
-600 VRQGASEGSQTP
+600 
-612 GTVKQGANEGGQ
+612 QGANEGVQTPGGVRQGANEGVQ

-634 EGNPT
+634 EGSQTP
-639 AGTVRQGTSEG
+639 GTVRQGTSEG

-673 GASEGGQTSG
+673 GASEGSQTPGGVRQGANEGVQTPG
-683 TVRQGTSEGSQTSS
+683 TVRQGTSEGVQTPGTVRQGASEGSQTSR
-697 PAPME
+697 PA
-702 TPRSVPSGGS
+702 SSGGS
-712 PAPVETPKS
+712 PAPVETPRS
-721 VPSGGSPAPVETPR
+721 VPSGSSPAPMETPR

-749 RSVPSGSSSAPVET
+749 RSVPSGSSPAPMET
-763 PRSVPSGGS
+763 PRL
-772 PAPVETPRSV
+772 V
-782 PSGSSTAPVETP
+782 PSGSSPAPMETP
-794 RSVPSGSSSAPVE
+794 RSASSV
-807 TPRSVP
+807 
-813 SGSSSAPVETPR
+813 
-825 SVPSGGSPA
+825 
-834 PVETPKSVP
+834 
-843 SGGSPAPADIVT
+843 GSPAPADIVT

-870 VAASRGQETRT
+870 VAASRSQETRT
-881 LGQYTTEKVK
+881 LGQYTTDKVK

-896 VKQKVRGV
+896 MKQKVRGV
-904 QERINTSETVQNT
+904 QERIHNSETVQNT

>member
-1 MKDEEILKTI
+1 MKDEEILKVLET
-11 EAFSDYLQV
+11 FSDYLQV

-153 IAVIDENKWKKKED
+153 IAVIDQNGWKKKED

-185 EKIDKDFEFAKDKKL
+185 EKIDSDFEFAKDKKL
-200 SDEGQ
+200 TDDGQ
-205 KILKNKRVMD
+205 KLLKNKRVMD
-215 GMGVASLAELKDGWF
+215 GIGVASLAELKDGWF

-244 WNIFFTLLITGLT
+244 WNIFFTLLITGAT

-317 LMGTA
+317 IMGTA

-358 IGLKSSWGMLVG
+358 IGLKSSWSMLAGGIAG

-377 IGSLANSKPMKSL
+377 IGALANSKPMKGL

-421 GVAGLI
+421 GMAGLI

-448 ADQKKANGN
+448 ADQKKTQGN
-457 DVAKNE
+457 DVANKE
-463 KEKGN
+463 KEKSN
-468 LNKEKDKKNGGTP
+468 LNKEEDKKNGGTP
-481 SLQEDMKKGGNENP
+481 SIQEDMKKEGNETP
-495 GGVNGQESG
+495 GGANGQESG

-513 EAGKL
+513 EAGKA
-518 NGASEGNPTAGTVR
+518 NGASEGNPTTGGVKQGASAGSQTPGTVRQGTSEGNPTAGGVKQGASEGSQTPGTVRQGVSEGNPTAGAVR

-548 ASEGNPTAGTVRQGA
+548 ASEGNPTAGGVK
-563 NEGGQTPGTVRQGTS
+563 
-578 EGGQTPGTVRQGTSE
+578 
-593 GNQTPGT
+593 
-600 VRQGASEGSQTP
+600 QGASEGSQTP
-612 GTVKQGANEGGQ
+612 GTV
-624 TPGTVRQGAN
+624 P
-634 EGNPT
+634 
-639 AGTVRQGTSEG
+639 
-650 SQTPGTVRQGTSE
+650 
-663 GSQTPGTVRQ
+663 
-673 GASEGGQTSG
+673 SG
-683 TVRQGTSEGSQTSS
+683 SS
-697 PAPME
+697 PAPVE
-702 TPRSVPSGGS
+702 TSRPVPSGGS
-712 PAPVETPKS
+712 PAPMETSRPVPSGSSPAPMETSRPVPSGSSPAPVETSRP
-721 VPSGGSPAPVETPR
+721 VPSGGSP
-735 SVPSGSSSAPVETP
+735 
-749 RSVPSGSSSAPVET
+749 APVET

-772 PAPVETPRSV
+772 PAPVETSRP
-782 PSGSSTAPVETP
+782 
-794 RSVPSGSSSAPVE
+794 
-807 TPRSVP
+807 
-813 SGSSSAPVETPR
+813 
-825 SVPSGGSPA
+825 VPSGGSPA
-834 PVETPKSVP
+834 S
-843 SGGSPAPADIVT
+843 ADIVT
-855 VTHSSPIIPYESDKE
+855 VTHSSPFIPYESDKE
-870 VAASRGQETRT
+870 VAASRNQETRT
-881 LGQYTTEKVK
+881 LGQYTTDKVK

-904 QERINTSETVQNT
+904 QERIHNSETVQNT

-932 DIVNKNKKNT
+932 DIVNKNKNNT

>member
-1 MKDEEILKTI
+1 MKDEEILKVL
-11 EAFSDYLQV
+11 ESFSDYLQV

-153 IAVIDENKWKKKED
+153 VAVLDQNGWKKKED
-167 MNPKNHIPEKN
+167 MNPKNNIPEKN

-185 EKIDKDFEFAKDKKL
+185 EKIDEDFEFTKDKDL
-200 SDEGQ
+200 SDNGK

-215 GMGVASLAELKDGWF
+215 ALGVASLAELKDGWF

-317 LMGTA
+317 LIGTA

-344 LDGPAVVERLFGID
+344 LDGPSVVERLFGID

-421 GVAGLI
+421 GMAGLI
-427 SGLKKGN
+427 SGLKNGN
-434 ESENKESLQDQMKK
+434 ESENKDSLQDQMKK
-448 ADQKKANGN
+448 AGEKKVNGN
-457 DVAKNE
+457 DEANKE

-468 LNKEKDKKNGGTP
+468 LNKEKDKKNSGTP
-481 SLQEDMKKGGNENP
+481 SLQEEMKKGGKETP
-495 GGVNGQESG
+495 GVANGQESG

-513 EAGKL
+513 EAGKA
-518 NGASEGNPTAGTVR
+518 NGANERV
-532 QGASEGSQTP
+532 QTP
-542 GTVRQG
+542 GTVK
-548 ASEGNPTAGTVRQGA
+548 
-563 NEGGQTPGTVRQGTS
+563 QGT
-578 EGGQTPGTVRQGTSE
+578 
-593 GNQTPGT
+593 
-600 VRQGASEGSQTP
+600 SEGSQTP
-612 GTVKQGANEGGQ
+612 GTVKQGANEGVQ
-624 TPGTVRQGAN
+624 TPRTVRQGAN
-634 EGNPT
+634 
-639 AGTVRQGTSEG
+639 
-650 SQTPGTVRQGTSE
+650 E

-673 GASEGGQTSG
+673 GA
-683 TVRQGTSEGSQTSS
+683 
-697 PAPME
+697 
-702 TPRSVPSGGS
+702 
-712 PAPVETPKS
+712 
-721 VPSGGSPAPVETPR
+721 
-735 SVPSGSSSAPVETP
+735 
-749 RSVPSGSSSAPVET
+749 
-763 PRSVPSGGS
+763 
-772 PAPVETPRSV
+772 
-782 PSGSSTAPVETP
+782 
-794 RSVPSGSSSAPVE
+794 
-807 TPRSVP
+807 
-813 SGSSSAPVETPR
+813 
-825 SVPSGGSPA
+825 
-834 PVETPKSVP
+834 
-843 SGGSPAPADIVT
+843 
-855 VTHSSPIIPYESDKE
+855 
-870 VAASRGQETRT
+870 
-881 LGQYTTEKVK
+881 
-891 NTTSS
+891 N
-896 VKQKVRGV
+896 
-904 QERINTSETVQNT
+904 
-917 KRFYQMGQNTGKSWR
+917 
-932 DIVNKNKKNT
+932 
-942 DKK
+942 